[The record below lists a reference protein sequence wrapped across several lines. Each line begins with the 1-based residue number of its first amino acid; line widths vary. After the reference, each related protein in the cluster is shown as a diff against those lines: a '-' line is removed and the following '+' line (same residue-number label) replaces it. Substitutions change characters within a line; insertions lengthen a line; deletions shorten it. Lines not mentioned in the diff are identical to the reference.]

1 MNTLCI
7 SKSWLRQKSQE
18 LGIKDSAIEII
29 VHEYINQQGN
39 DNFPTDDYIKQQ
51 FVPKSQIVDDK
62 DYYDNL
68 MKIYDS
74 MGGETIYNTEE
85 EAIVAQNKALKVF
98 DEDSVT
104 LMPTND
110 GKYIVRIAEP
120 INKNYEKE
128 LQDILAKAP
137 RDSQGRLLAPNGKPS
152 NLTERQYA
160 QVRTKEF
167 KDWFGDWER
176 ANTFNIDTIDTSKV
190 DIEEHDKPWKND
202 PTKSNKTLRIYLKGQ
217 HEKGYFELVKDHEFG
232 MFSVH
237 FKTTK
242 AGAKYNSP
250 TATESTKEDRKI
262 LFTELIK
269 AIPEGGMVSTWG
281 SLSEDGVRGI
291 DNVGRGMTKVGE
303 REVTLKSDGS
313 TIKIPI
319 YQKGKGVS
327 KVIDKNGEPLV
338 VYHNDRILYTNFSNK
353 LNKDNTDRIYFSPF
367 RNKWKNFSGNEEH
380 IVFLNIKNPY
390 YGNIEENNLKSFDNN
405 DGLILEL
412 DNIIEEY
419 IIPNPNQVKSATN
432 NTGAFST
439 KDDNIN
445 NNQIDFFEDNTDVR
459 KKPQIKEDIEK
470 GKDYTI
476 DKLIE
481 LFNKY
486 SIDKEQQELAKKV
499 FAVAKKLNFKVQFL
513 VDNLGWNIAGQQ
525 DYNVL
530 KIARI
535 TTLEQNK
542 NKLAD
547 VLLHETIHGVTTY
560 AINAYKNGELK
571 DKKLI
576 EAVEELQNV
585 YDSILDNKSI
595 KDEYGLTNVKE
606 LVAELANPSF
616 RDKLKKISIWEK
628 LKNAIKKIFFFFSES
643 NVSAHTVLSDALDK
657 FLDNYDVNLWNSYN
671 ITPDT
676 KIDDFNFDII
686 NNQQKQ
692 SQTKFSTSESSSYPE
707 RTKENADWSDITLD
721 FTESDKGSG
730 GRNELTKKVAG
741 KKYIHFKL
749 HSEGDNSYDADEI
762 LDAIKQAGLPT
773 KNIKLNIA
781 GSEIG
786 KLKEN
791 QEVYNEEIERILND
805 LLTLGVTIS
814 EIRTG
819 GQTGIDEAG
828 IIAAQRLG
836 IPNEV
841 HTTSDYKFRD
851 KSGEDISDD
860 EQAFKARFQQ
870 QPQTQLHTIKESV
883 GYKRMNVVLQDLINK
898 IDESG
903 IKSAKAARNLYDWT
917 IQANNAILDAI
928 NKGERED
935 ELIDLDN
942 FLDTLNRIASYT
954 PKELG
959 EKAIKAIKELSKD
972 FGIQQQTQSQTQQPQ
987 GEKVSDKNTY
997 KGKKKDEKPTIEFAN
1012 DTQKETYDNFVEKQ
1026 RELGTIIDFN
1036 PTNHT
1041 YLLEGIMADFSV
1053 TEYKTF
1059 ALTGKRPKKETSFWF
1074 EVSGRLGTSHDEMLR
1089 DFFGK
1094 GLQDSYTNVSPKQV
1108 EEFRIQAQK
1117 FKEELQNEFGR
1128 DAIFIT
1134 DEDLLRVAGTINNDG
1149 KNFLVAGTMDMIVID
1164 NKGVLHIV
1172 DFKTKR
1178 ANLSEDFEEKT
1189 VKGYN
1194 RQVNLYKHLL
1204 ANTLGTDT
1212 KIGTTRIAQFNV
1224 KYTADNNNR
1233 YTYEKNQIKYKGKPI
1248 QYYSSMKDSK
1258 KDPIYEVGKFYDT
1271 IEFEEDLS
1279 EELFDKILPAKTKI
1293 QLRQEANKYHEKY
1306 GNTYDDS
1313 FDDWAENDDSSEKN
1327 TRKNKN
1333 TRKANL
1339 GQQIN
1344 EKQSEIEKLTK
1355 QLEELNKKF
1364 DKLLGERKKDD
1375 KKNDKNDSKDK
1386 KKKTDFEVSHPL
1398 IKSQTFTRDSAKK
1411 DVKTLY
1417 IFTDNTNRD
1426 SGSEVIPDDSWY
1438 AQKYGKGLHYPT
1450 RTTAVVRGLDNA
1462 RPVSTQRYYKKGEDY
1477 KKNRWFDKDIE
1488 EFKKVV
1494 DAEFEDIFEAWRSGN
1509 YDRIVIPDGDG
1520 FFNAG
1525 ISDISKDRVPEIEA
1539 YLESK
1544 IQELYKVLD
1553 ESIEEKKEAKRKEIQ
1568 EKLKYK
1574 RIELQQVQQKL
1585 NEFVDDFYHLELQE
1599 EKGDY
1604 TAQYI
1609 LSMDKFL
1616 TGQLTD
1622 DVQAQN
1628 TIINDNLKKR
1638 KLQELTLCMPLSS
1651 LLTLDT
1657 TYVNYNLLY
1666 TLDELLKNK
1675 SLFPIGPSKQIELSD
1690 DLKLIAEGMKKQ
1702 NKEFPYD
1709 IKTGILQIP
1718 QFTVGYTHAEI
1729 VKRSQRNKLLNN
1741 DLISQSQLRMLAK
1754 ATIYKVSEIITKIHN
1769 NLNGYTYYF
1778 GRTEGDPNVDK
1789 DFTQM
1794 SRIEIIQTI
1803 GLDRL
1808 FDQVKN
1814 GREAVFNTNYLS
1826 GDAPLDLYDKIDLIT
1841 KNWDAFIDLG
1851 YDTLI
1856 NLEEIALDNNN
1867 STTSLKSDIDDLFED
1882 NDESV
1887 IQELFGSS
1895 IEHWQV
1901 GFRQVSAI
1909 NSMSKQLK
1917 IVLDSFYQVDENG
1930 DIITDDLGIG
1940 IGKHLNAQEAAAK
1953 ILYYTQGA
1961 RSIEDM
1967 IKLLKDQLDTEPW
1980 LYQLMPYIEDQYD
1993 REGNLISKAD
2003 ETFRSQFYSN
2013 FKKYFQKYAITF
2025 KKGNKIQTKIIN
2037 ESSYTDSLMDISKA
2051 LENSATLGK
2060 FNLKTKEN
2068 KLNEEALEEL
2078 KKLSNTIDNF
2088 ASTASNVRG
2097 AIDDNTNFN
2106 LDKFHDT
2113 LHQIYNLLNID
2124 TPNNETFYKI
2134 FSIKNNINTL
2144 NKKLKYL
2151 ISNGIE
2157 QNKDKINDGSKA
2169 ITSIKDYKDIADIVG
2184 KYMGLEMESVT
2195 YEAGKMY
2202 YSYVLP
2208 SYLGRLISKLKGENL
2223 SAEEYADVLEKEYL
2237 QYPQFRRDKRIRC
2250 YWLERLKA
2258 SKEVRNMFQHI
2269 VSLHYLGVEY
2279 TNKTPVEYI
2288 ASMMRAYFYDD
2299 NKNWAY
2305 YRVPTLSNK
2314 PSEEYI
2320 RFIRIHNGYE
2330 STIIEKLYDTFSY
2343 ELDRIQ
2349 AVRERRNKLFE
2360 DRKIKNFDSFIK
2372 KDKDGNIKIKKGN
2385 GEKFVFLDWVQPYLD
2400 GSFKNTKEYRL
2411 TKKQAENNEA
2421 ENNEDAKKL
2430 LEKMQQFSD
2439 LLNKKLDDK
2448 MSNENA
2454 DNAKLLELFKAI
2466 AKVSIEQKY
2475 QEARQYWEKEGFL
2488 TRKPVEKNGKKTE
2501 TIEIFGFGKGSNQE
2515 LTQEDLREFFFN
2527 DMFAAINILQL
2538 TVGDTAYYKD
2548 TEDLQKR
2555 LAQIHAP
2562 GMQANVMATYVQD
2575 GQTYRYS
2582 DGFERTMYISDDIIK
2597 SELIPN
2603 LNTAMNN
2610 ILSEYDKN
2618 SKQYTILKNQF
2629 KFILKTAKEINVA
2642 DAQGFSCL
2650 TSHRKKLALFGQWT
2664 DRMEEAYLQLTD
2676 PEYAGED
2683 ASLNDI
2689 LDVLLQPIKPFVYTQ
2704 IPKNGHNENLPKLKV
2719 GVQNKNSEYVIALV
2733 GAILKK
2739 GNQPN
2744 KLRAIYQFMEDS
2756 QKDGKGIDTIQFES
2770 TVKAGLTGVINLN
2783 GNMTEEEVYNV
2794 LQNHL
2799 YDKEGNYD
2807 IDYVHEI
2814 PFEDYII
2821 QQNVPSHFRDHE
2833 QAHGSQNRI
2842 LAVADLQ
2849 DTDENGN
2856 NNYITIDG
2864 KTVTVKEAKEN
2875 YFNAIADNI
2884 RLSVN
2889 QVIKRFNLNSVDKRQ
2904 RNIAL
2909 SRILKDAILKDS
2921 RFGADLYWA
2930 CDTNEYGEFNIPLS
2944 DPIHSTRIQQ
2954 LLNSIIKN
2962 AINKQEIAG
2971 GPVVQATSWGLSD
2984 DLHIRFK
2991 AYNNQI
2997 LLTEEEFET
3006 ENYPTDYDTGNYFP
3020 KGNYTSYEDYI
3031 KDNQDCVAYFECYV
3045 PIQDQNIALDF
3056 TRKDAEGNEYIDVE
3070 AMKEANPKLLE
3081 MISYR
3086 IPTESKYSMV
3096 PIKVKG
3102 FINNMSGELIM
3113 MPKEI
3118 TWLSGSDFD
3127 VDKQYI
3133 MRYQLERVEHKDGTV
3148 TYKMPKSGKAYNDN
3162 LIISTQLAI
3171 LESEH
3176 TTRQLFT
3183 PGNFEEP
3190 KRLGYT
3196 IEYVQ
3201 SKIREAKELGEDY
3214 NIQEL
3219 YNKAATMDNDKLKD
3233 VVKTRSNL
3241 IYNNVQSQFH
3251 KQNMVAGQLIGIFA
3265 QANVSHAFLGLV
3277 DNTALLL
3284 GNSGIEFTIDNTYV
3298 GGEYQIDNIYSN
3310 DGITYQSSILASLL
3324 AASVDAVKDPILNLA
3339 NINLDTANIV
3349 TSMVRM
3355 GFSLE
3360 QIVLLLNQPI
3370 VQQLVRDLGIE
3381 NANNKNEGKTYH
3393 KDLSRIIDETIASL
3407 ELSKEELKDLQEI
3420 KITSEALINNL
3431 DGSDD
3436 ITSYMAVRIISN
3448 ILNISSSFSNIQ
3460 HMTRY
3465 NSISSAVG
3473 PTATDTMLNRI
3484 KDEIFKNDELLNLN
3498 IIEAC
3503 GVPIIK
3509 ESGEE
3514 VYNPILYWFREG
3526 ANTLERAILGENL
3539 IQADEDFFTSL
3550 KRVGNACGF
3559 KKGLPDD
3566 VARKFADFYM
3576 SYYVN
3581 TNPTG
3586 TVFDLSKERREFMI
3600 KDFPLYFQEIKSKYA
3615 ENPFI
3620 QAIILKTASTEE
3632 YPFLQLKTRGLGS
3645 EDIEDLKQG
3654 WATLFLNG
3662 GEDADLAIALVEYN
3676 FFRGGFGFSPK
3687 TFTNLIPN
3695 VIKYNLPNYLN
3706 TLNTK
3711 RSSMNS
3717 ENPESKPWTQYRM
3730 LVQFLLHNPEIIR
3743 DKYYNMNLYNPQVQE
3758 NGNIII
3764 DVIPDFSKSKSKYP
3778 PKIIGEFLPT
3788 GWIIRTPIIIID
3800 GKAYYVNKQSAEGV
3814 TDNVQITITPTD
3826 FLGGNGQGIEIDV
3839 NKMLIKSI
3847 YNQPKVKNNNT
3858 AENNRVLNEEEIK
3871 ILMANL
3877 FENEEF
3883 SPMVNAPS
3891 KGRNVAAPVIDQI
3904 NKALSDKDI
3913 KYNIHQSN
3921 KNRNTVR
3928 QVMDIIKDALKNKED
3943 IKEVLNSTNKT
3954 LDDLNLCS

>member
-1 MNTLCI
+1 MDTFCI

-98 DEDSVT
+98 NADSVT

-110 GKYIVRIAEP
+110 GKYIVRIAQP

-137 RDSQGRLLAPNGKPS
+137 RDSQGRLLAPNGKSS

-167 KDWFGDWER
+167 KDWFGDWE
-176 ANTFNIDTIDTSKV
+176 
-190 DIEEHDKPWKND
+190 ND
-202 PTKSNKTLRIYLKGQ
+202 PTN
-217 HEKGYFELVKDHEFG
+217 
-232 MFSVH
+232 
-237 FKTTK
+237 
-242 AGAKYNSP
+242 A
-250 TATESTKEDRKI
+250 
-262 LFTELIK
+262 
-269 AIPEGGMVSTWG
+269 
-281 SLSEDGVRGI
+281 
-291 DNVGRGMTKVGE
+291 
-303 REVTLKSDGS
+303 
-313 TIKIPI
+313 
-319 YQKGKGVS
+319 S
-327 KVIDKNGEPLV
+327 KVVDENGEPFV
-338 VYHNDRILYTNFSNK
+338 AYTGAKGDFTVFDSK
-353 LNKDNTDRIYFSPF
+353 YSKTASKGFFFTADKEVAKSYGDV
-367 RNKWKNFSGNEEH
+367 KE
-380 IVFLNIKNPY
+380 VFLNIKNLK
-390 YGNIEENNLKSFDNN
+390 EESTAIPSFDLEN
-405 DGLILEL
+405 DKYDGVSYFLNEA
-412 DNIIEEY
+412 EAFVVW
-419 IIPNPNQVKSATN
+419 NPNQIKSATD

-459 KKPQIKEDIEK
+459 KKPQIKDNIEK

-486 SIDKEQQELAKKV
+486 SVDREQQELAKKV

-525 DYNVL
+525 DYDVL

-585 YDSILDNKSI
+585 YDSILNNESVKG
-595 KDEYGLTNVKE
+595 EYGLTNVKE

-676 KIDDFNFDII
+676 KINDFNFDII
-686 NNQQKQ
+686 DNRQKQ
-692 SQTKFSTSESSSYPE
+692 YQTKFSTSESSSYPE
-707 RTKENADWSDITLD
+707 RTKENAEWSDITLD

-730 GRNELTKKVAG
+730 GNRELTKKVAG

-749 HSEGDNSYDADEI
+749 TSEGDNSYDADEI
-762 LDAIKQAGLPT
+762 LEAIKQAGLPT

-786 KLKEN
+786 KLKES
-791 QEVYNEEIERILND
+791 QEIYNEEIERILKD
-805 LLTLGVTIS
+805 LLNLGVTIS

-860 EQAFKARFQQ
+860 EQTFKARFQQ
-870 QPQTQLHTIKESV
+870 QPQTQTQPQKEINPLKISDKTQAFGVTIDNNLIKNYKEW
-883 GYKRMNVVLQDLINK
+883 LQNNPNGIVAYRVNRQAFNTPQMVEKGIIGNPFDWQKYGTEVCLKMFYDWLVNGNNYNEPLATKEFRQAIINK
-898 IDESG
+898 LLNTQTPNI
-903 IKSAKAARNLYDWT
+903 LY
-917 IQANNAILDAI
+917 
-928 NKGERED
+928 
-935 ELIDLDN
+935 
-942 FLDTLNRIASYT
+942 Y
-954 PKELG
+954 KELNMPSHATILG
-959 EKAIKAIKELSKD
+959 YLITNKQLISPT
-972 FGIQQQTQSQTQQPQ
+972 QQSQTQRQKQ

-997 KGKKKDEKPTIEFAN
+997 KGKKKDEEPTIEFAN
-1012 DTQKETYDNFVEKQ
+1012 DTQKETYNNFVENQ
-1026 RELGTIIDFN
+1026 RELGTIIKFN
-1036 PTNHT
+1036 RKNHT
-1041 YLLEGIMADFSV
+1041 YRIDGVMADFSV

-1059 ALTGKRPKKETSFWF
+1059 VLTGKRPKDDTTNFWF
-1074 EVSGRLGTSHDEMLR
+1074 NVSGRLGTSHDEMLR

-1128 DAIFIT
+1128 DAVFIT

-1178 ANLSEDFEEKT
+1178 ANLSKDIDEKT
-1189 VKGYN
+1189 IKSYN

-1204 ANTLGTDT
+1204 SNTLGTNT

-1224 KYTADNNNR
+1224 KYTADNNSK
-1233 YTYEKNQIKYKGKPI
+1233 YTYDGNQIKYKGKPI

-1313 FDDWAENDDSSEKN
+1313 FGDWAEDDDDNSAKN
-1327 TRKNKN
+1327 TRRDKN

-1339 GQQIN
+1339 GKQID

-1364 DKLLGERKKDD
+1364 DKLLGERKKDN
-1375 KKNDKNDSKDK
+1375 KKNDKNDSKDEK
-1386 KKKTDFEVSHPL
+1386 KKADFEVSHPL

-1488 EFKKVV
+1488 EFKKII

-1509 YDRIVIPDGDG
+1509 YDKIVIPDGDG

-1525 ISDISKDRVPEIEA
+1525 ISAISKDRVPEIEA

-1574 RIELQQVQQKL
+1574 RIELQQIQQKL

-1616 TGQLTD
+1616 TGKIDEEGQ
-1622 DVQAQN
+1622 VSE
-1628 TIINDNLKKR
+1628 TIITNEKKQKKLK
-1638 KLQELTLCMPLSS
+1638 ELTLCMPLSS

-1657 TYVNYNLLY
+1657 TYVNYNLLF
-1666 TLDELLKNK
+1666 TLDELLRNN
-1675 SLFPIGPSKQIELSD
+1675 SLFPIGPSQQIQLND

-1702 NKEFPYD
+1702 NKKFPYD
-1709 IKTGILQIP
+1709 NKTGILQVP
-1718 QFTVGYTHAEI
+1718 NFTVGYTQAEI
-1729 VKRSQRNKLLNN
+1729 IKRNQRNKLLNN
-1741 DLISQSQLRMLAK
+1741 DLISQSQLRVLAK
-1754 ATIYKVSEIITKIHN
+1754 ATVYKVSEIITKIHD

-1778 GRTEGDPNVDK
+1778 GRTEGDPNIDK

-1826 GDAPLDLYDKIDLIT
+1826 EDAPLDLYYKIDLIT

-1856 NLEEIALDNNN
+1856 NLEEIALDNSN
-1867 STTSLKSDIDDLFED
+1867 STASLKSDIDDLFED

-1940 IGKHLNAQEAAAK
+1940 IGKHLNVQEAAAK

-2157 QNKDKINDGSKA
+2157 QNKDKINDGGKT

-2208 SYLGRLISKLKGENL
+2208 SYLGRLVSKLKGENL
-2223 SAEEYADVLEKEYL
+2223 STEEYANVLEKEYL
-2237 QYPQFRRDKRIRC
+2237 QYPQFKKDKRIRC

-2258 SKEVRNMFQHI
+2258 SKEVRNMLQHI

-2349 AVRERRNKLFE
+2349 AVRERRDRLKFSE
-2360 DRKIKNFDSFIK
+2360 DKKIKNFDSFVK

-2400 GSFKNTKEYRL
+2400 GSFKNTKEYKL
-2411 TKKQAENNEA
+2411 IKKQAEKSEDA
-2421 ENNEDAKKL
+2421 KESEDAKKL
-2430 LEKMQQFSD
+2430 LEKMQEFSD
-2439 LLNKKLDDK
+2439 LLNKKLNDK

-2454 DNAKLLELFKAI
+2454 DNAKLLELFKVI

-2475 QEARQYWEKEGFL
+2475 QEARQYWEREGFL
-2488 TRKPVEKNGKKTE
+2488 TRKSTEKNGKKTE

-2603 LNTAMNN
+2603 LKVAIDN

-2618 SKQYTILKNQF
+2618 SQQYSILKKQF
-2629 KFILKTAKEINVA
+2629 KFILDTAKEINVA

-2704 IPKNGHNENLPKLKV
+2704 IPKNGYNTNLPKLKV

-2783 GNMTEEEVYNV
+2783 GNMTEEQIYNI

-2799 YDKEGNYD
+2799 YDREGNYD

-2842 LAVADLQ
+2842 LTVADLQ

-2864 KTVTVKEAKEN
+2864 KNITVKEAKEN

-2884 RLSVN
+2884 RLSVDK
-2889 QVIKRFNLNSVDKRQ
+2889 VVKRFNLDSVDKRQ

-2909 SRILKDAILKDS
+2909 SRVLKDAILKDS

-2984 DLHIRFK
+2984 ELHIRFK

-3006 ENYPTDYDTGNYFP
+3006 ENYPTDYDTGNYLP
-3020 KGNYTSYEDYI
+3020 KGDYTSYEDYV

-3056 TRKDAEGNEYIDVE
+3056 TRKDDEGNEYIDVE
-3070 AMKEANPKLLE
+3070 AMRKANPKLLE

-3118 TWLSGSDFD
+3118 TWLSGSDYD

-3148 TYKMPKSGKAYNDN
+3148 TYEMPKSGKAYNDN
-3162 LIISTQLAI
+3162 LIISTQLAV

-3219 YNKAATMDNDKLKD
+3219 YSEAATMNNNKLKD
-3233 VVKTRSNL
+3233 AVKTRSNL

-3284 GNSGIEFTIDNTYV
+3284 GKSGIEFTIDNTYV

-3310 DGITYQSSILASLL
+3310 DGVTYQSSILASLL

-3393 KDLSRIIDETIASL
+3393 KDLSRIIDEAIASL

-3436 ITSYMAVRIISN
+3436 ITSYMAIRIISD

-3484 KDEIFKNDELLNLN
+3484 KDEIFIQDDLLNLN

-3503 GVPIIK
+3503 GVPVRK
-3509 ESGEE
+3509 ESEE
-3514 VYNPILYWFREG
+3514 EAYNPILYWFREG

-3539 IQADEDFFTSL
+3539 IQADNDFFTSL

-3566 VARKFADFYM
+3566 VARKFTDFYM

-3600 KDFPLYFQEIKSKYA
+3600 KEFPIYFQEIKSKYKD
-3615 ENPFI
+3615 NPFI

-3632 YPFLQLKTRGLGS
+3632 YPFLQLKTRGVSS

-3676 FFRGGFGFSPK
+3676 FFRGGFGFNPK

-3711 RSSMNS
+3711 RSLMNS
-3717 ENPESKPWTQYRM
+3717 ANSESKPWTQYRM
-3730 LVQFLLHNPEIIR
+3730 LVQFLLHNPEIIK
-3743 DKYYNMNLYNPQVQE
+3743 DKYYNINLYNPQIQE

-3778 PKIIGEFLPT
+3778 PKTIGEFLPW
-3788 GWIIRTPIIIID
+3788 GWTIRTPIIIID
-3800 GKAYYVNKQSAEGV
+3800 GKAYHVNKQSAEGV

-3839 NKMLIKSI
+3839 DKMLIKSI

-3858 AENNRVLNEEEIK
+3858 TENNRVLNEEEIK

-3904 NKALSDKDI
+3904 NKTLSDKDI
-3913 KYNIHQSN
+3913 KYNIHQNN

>member
-1 MNTLCI
+1 MSLNCSFNIKVENITDIIGKDTFKNLTQEECESVI
-7 SKSWLRQKSQE
+7 TQLMSSYNLTQEALLDNKYKSDIIAA
-18 LGIKDSAIEII
+18 IKR
-29 VHEYINQQGN
+29 GR
-39 DNFPTDDYIKQQ
+39 
-51 FVPKSQIVDDK
+51 
-62 DYYDNL
+62 
-68 MKIYDS
+68 
-74 MGGETIYNTEE
+74 E
-85 EAIVAQNKALKVF
+85 EANKAALANI
-98 DEDSVT
+98 ET
-104 LMPTND
+104 EM
-110 GKYIVRIAEP
+110 
-120 INKNYEKE
+120 
-128 LQDILAKAP
+128 QQILENAP
-137 RDSQGRLLAPNGKPS
+137 RDSEGNLLAPNGKKS

-160 QVRTKEF
+160 QVRTKAF
-167 KDWFGDWER
+167 KDWFGDWE
-176 ANTFNIDTIDTSKV
+176 
-190 DIEEHDKPWKND
+190 ND
-202 PTKSNKTLRIYLKGQ
+202 PTN
-217 HEKGYFELVKDHEFG
+217 
-232 MFSVH
+232 
-237 FKTTK
+237 
-242 AGAKYNSP
+242 A
-250 TATESTKEDRKI
+250 
-262 LFTELIK
+262 
-269 AIPEGGMVSTWG
+269 
-281 SLSEDGVRGI
+281 
-291 DNVGRGMTKVGE
+291 
-303 REVTLKSDGS
+303 
-313 TIKIPI
+313 
-319 YQKGKGVS
+319 S
-327 KVIDKNGEPLV
+327 KVVDENGEPLV
-338 VYHNDRILYTNFSNK
+338 VYRAGEI
-353 LNKDNTDRIYFSPF
+353 NKDGTLRTSYEAYYFAPSKSYAEQYEKQYAEQENIF
-367 RNKWKNFSGNEEH
+367 IHSFFLKANSINN
-380 IVFLNIKNPY
+380 IVNGARPIIRSDGKKVSKRGLFGMPWSKEDVNI
-390 YGNIEENNLKSFDNN
+390 
-405 DGLILEL
+405 ILEGKEAAYS
-412 DNIIEEY
+412 DGEY
-419 IIPNPNQVKSATN
+419 LIPNSNQIKSAID
-432 NTGAFST
+432 NTGAFSST
-439 KDDNIN
+439 NDRIDRFGEGKKSDIINKQLDRITDSTNYYTQDDIN
-445 NNQIDFFEDNTDVR
+445 YLHSRNLSINQIFTGNN
-459 KKPQIKEDIEK
+459 IKEVLESFKSSIRKAIDKYIQENHYDLGVATQRRQK
-470 GKDYTI
+470 LEGNLSDKDSYYNFIQQLQNIII
-476 DKLIE
+476 DKLQKSGKTIE
-481 LFNKY
+481 IKPDNNFTAAMGARVNGNTISLVYNPRLLLMDNERLDY
-486 SIDKEQQELAKKV
+486 VLAHELVHTVTSDAINNTINNTATKEEKD
-499 FAVAKKLNFKVQFL
+499 FSN
-513 VDNLGWNIAGQQ
+513 NIWNIIV
-525 DYNVL
+525 DLYN
-530 KIARI
+530 
-535 TTLEQNK
+535 NK
-542 NKLAD
+542 NFYWDFGFDLNSTQGRAYHIKEFIANVMTNPELQRHLAQIK
-547 VLLHETIHGVTTY
+547 T
-560 AINAYKNGELK
+560 
-571 DKKLI
+571 DKKQSLWNRFI
-576 EAVEELQNV
+576 
-585 YDSILDNKSI
+585 
-595 KDEYGLTNVKE
+595 
-606 LVAELANPSF
+606 
-616 RDKLKKISIWEK
+616 
-628 LKNAIKKIFFFFSES
+628 NAIKSLLNKYLGINISDSYLEKLVNTISLHIEKSSLSQQNYGYDAMTEGDKI
-643 NVSAHTVLSDALDK
+643 
-657 FLDNYDVNLWNSYN
+657 N
-671 ITPDT
+671 IYAGT
-676 KIDDFNFDII
+676 N
-686 NNQQKQ
+686 
-692 SQTKFSTSESSSYPE
+692 
-707 RTKENADWSDITLD
+707 ENADLSNLANRPFDLEIFEGEGKVPFNSVEHAFQYIKFRLLERYLGFD
-721 FTESDKGSG
+721 ESDSKFLLSDEKLTGEDYKDNTKTYVTPRTKAKALKQKLGGYSAIGDYDEENKLIKEHIKKILNASNGSQAKFLG
-730 GRNELTKKVAG
+730 G
-741 KKYIHFKL
+741 KKGGYIISG
-749 HSEGDNSYDADEI
+749 HSGDTFMY
-762 LDAIKQAGLPT
+762 
-773 KNIKLNIA
+773 
-781 GSEIG
+781 
-786 KLKEN
+786 
-791 QEVYNEEIERILND
+791 
-805 LLTLGVTIS
+805 TIW
-814 EIRTG
+814 
-819 GQTGIDEAG
+819 
-828 IIAAQRLG
+828 
-836 IPNEV
+836 
-841 HTTSDYKFRD
+841 DY
-851 KSGEDISDD
+851 G
-860 EQAFKARFQQ
+860 
-870 QPQTQLHTIKESV
+870 ESV
-883 GYKRMNVVLQDLINK
+883 SEDVM
-898 IDESG
+898 
-903 IKSAKAARNLYDWT
+903 KA
-917 IQANNAILDAI
+917 
-928 NKGERED
+928 
-935 ELIDLDN
+935 
-942 FLDTLNRIASYT
+942 
-954 PKELG
+954 
-959 EKAIKAIKELSKD
+959 AIKASFQQNPQALQRLLATGNATLTHTQDKEKWGTEFPRILMEVREELR
-972 FGIQQQTQSQTQQPQ
+972 QSQPESQQQ

-1012 DTQKETYDNFVEKQ
+1012 DTQKETYNNFVENQ
-1026 RELGTIIDFN
+1026 RELGTIIKFN
-1036 PTNHT
+1036 RKNHT
-1041 YLLEGIMADFSV
+1041 YRIDGVMADFSV

-1059 ALTGKRPKKETSFWF
+1059 VLTGKRPKDDTTNFWF
-1074 EVSGRLGTSHDEMLR
+1074 NVSGRLGTSHDEMLR

-1128 DAIFIT
+1128 DAVFIT
-1134 DEDLLRVAGTINNDG
+1134 DEDLLRAAGTINNDG

-1178 ANLSEDFEEKT
+1178 ANLSKDIDEKT
-1189 VKGYN
+1189 IKSYN

-1204 ANTLGTDT
+1204 SNTLGTNT

-1224 KYTADNNNR
+1224 KYTADNNSK
-1233 YTYEKNQIKYKGKPI
+1233 YTYDGNQIKYKGKPI

-1313 FDDWAENDDSSEKN
+1313 FGDWAEDDDDNSAKN
-1327 TRKNKN
+1327 TRRDKN

-1339 GQQIN
+1339 GKQID

-1375 KKNDKNDSKDK
+1375 KKNDKNDSKDEK
-1386 KKKTDFEVSHPL
+1386 KKADFEVSHPL

-1488 EFKKVV
+1488 EFKKII

-1509 YDRIVIPDGDG
+1509 YDKIVIPDGDG

-1525 ISDISKDRVPEIEA
+1525 ISAISKDRVPEIEA

-1574 RIELQQVQQKL
+1574 RIELQQIQQKL

-1616 TGQLTD
+1616 TGKIDEEGQ
-1622 DVQAQN
+1622 VSE
-1628 TIINDNLKKR
+1628 TIITNEKKQKKLK
-1638 KLQELTLCMPLSS
+1638 ELTLCMPLSS

-1657 TYVNYNLLY
+1657 TYVNYNLLF
-1666 TLDELLKNK
+1666 TLDELLRNN
-1675 SLFPIGPSKQIELSD
+1675 SLFPIGPSQQIQLND

-1702 NKEFPYD
+1702 NKKFPYD
-1709 IKTGILQIP
+1709 NKTGILQVP
-1718 QFTVGYTHAEI
+1718 NFTVGYTQAEI
-1729 VKRSQRNKLLNN
+1729 IKRNQRNKLLNN
-1741 DLISQSQLRMLAK
+1741 DLISQSQLRVLAK
-1754 ATIYKVSEIITKIHN
+1754 ATVYKVSEIITKIHD

-1778 GRTEGDPNVDK
+1778 GRTEGDPNIDK

-1826 GDAPLDLYDKIDLIT
+1826 EDAPLDLYYKIDLIT

-1856 NLEEIALDNNN
+1856 NLEEIALDNSN
-1867 STTSLKSDIDDLFED
+1867 STASLKSDIDDLFED

-1940 IGKHLNAQEAAAK
+1940 IGKHLNVQEAAAK

-1967 IKLLKDQLDTEPW
+1967 IKLLKEQLDTEPW

-1993 REGNLISKAD
+1993 REGNLISMAD

-2068 KLNEEALEEL
+2068 KLNEETLVKLKEL
-2078 KKLSNTIDNF
+2078 SKTIDNF

-2157 QNKDKINDGSKA
+2157 QNKDKINDGSKT

-2208 SYLGRLISKLKGENL
+2208 SYLGRLVSKLKGENL
-2223 SAEEYADVLEKEYL
+2223 STEEYADVLEKEYL
-2237 QYPQFRRDKRIRC
+2237 QYPQFKKDKRIRC

-2258 SKEVRNMFQHI
+2258 SKEVRNMLQHI

-2349 AVRERRNKLFE
+2349 AVRERRDRLKFSE
-2360 DRKIKNFDSFIK
+2360 DKKIKNFDSFVK

-2400 GSFKNTKEYRL
+2400 GSFKNTKEYKL
-2411 TKKQAENNEA
+2411 IKKQAEKSEDA
-2421 ENNEDAKKL
+2421 KESEDAKKL
-2430 LEKMQQFSD
+2430 LEKMQEFSD
-2439 LLNKKLDDK
+2439 LLNKKLNDK

-2454 DNAKLLELFKAI
+2454 DNAKLLELFKVI

-2475 QEARQYWEKEGFL
+2475 QEARQYWEREGFL
-2488 TRKPVEKNGKKTE
+2488 TRKSTEKNGKKTE

-2603 LNTAMNN
+2603 LKVAIDN

-2618 SKQYTILKNQF
+2618 SQQYSILKKQF
-2629 KFILKTAKEINVA
+2629 KFILDTAKEINVA

-2704 IPKNGHNENLPKLKV
+2704 IPKNGYNTNLPKLKV

-2783 GNMTEEEVYNV
+2783 GNMTEEQIYNI

-2799 YDKEGNYD
+2799 YDREGNYD

-2842 LAVADLQ
+2842 LTVADLQ

-2864 KTVTVKEAKEN
+2864 KNITVKEAKEN

-2884 RLSVN
+2884 RLSVDK
-2889 QVIKRFNLNSVDKRQ
+2889 VVKRFNLDSVDKRQ

-2909 SRILKDAILKDS
+2909 SRVLKDAILKDS

-2984 DLHIRFK
+2984 ELHIRFK

-3006 ENYPTDYDTGNYFP
+3006 ENYPTDYDTGNYLP
-3020 KGNYTSYEDYI
+3020 KGDYTSYEDYV

-3045 PIQDQNIALDF
+3045 PIQDKNIALDF
-3056 TRKDAEGNEYIDVE
+3056 TRKDDEGNEYIDVE
-3070 AMKEANPKLLE
+3070 AMRKANPKLLE

-3118 TWLSGSDFD
+3118 TWLSGSDYD

-3148 TYKMPKSGKAYNDN
+3148 TYEMPKSGKAYNDN
-3162 LIISTQLAI
+3162 LIISTQLAV
-3171 LESEH
+3171 LKSEH

-3219 YNKAATMDNDKLKD
+3219 YSEAATMNNNKLKD
-3233 VVKTRSNL
+3233 AVKTRSNL

-3284 GNSGIEFTIDNTYV
+3284 GKSGIEFTIDNTYV

-3310 DGITYQSSILASLL
+3310 DGVTYQSSILASLL

-3393 KDLSRIIDETIASL
+3393 KDLSRIIDEAIASL

-3436 ITSYMAVRIISN
+3436 ITSYMAIRIISD

-3484 KDEIFKNDELLNLN
+3484 KDEIFIQDDLLNLN

-3503 GVPIIK
+3503 GVPVRK

-3514 VYNPILYWFREG
+3514 AYNPILYWFREG

-3539 IQADEDFFTSL
+3539 IQADNDFFTSL

-3566 VARKFADFYM
+3566 VARKFTDFYM

-3600 KDFPLYFQEIKSKYA
+3600 KEFPIYFQEIKSKYKD
-3615 ENPFI
+3615 NPFI

-3632 YPFLQLKTRGLGS
+3632 YPFLQLKTRGVNS

-3676 FFRGGFGFSPK
+3676 FFRGGFGFNPK

-3711 RSSMNS
+3711 RSLMNS
-3717 ENPESKPWTQYRM
+3717 ANSESKPWTQYRM
-3730 LVQFLLHNPEIIR
+3730 LVQFLLHNPEIIK
-3743 DKYYNMNLYNPQVQE
+3743 DKYYNINLYNPQIQE

-3778 PKIIGEFLPT
+3778 PKTIGEFLPW
-3788 GWIIRTPIIIID
+3788 GWTIRTPIIIID
-3800 GKAYYVNKQSAEGV
+3800 GKAYHVNKQSAEGV

-3839 NKMLIKSI
+3839 DKMLIKSI

-3858 AENNRVLNEEEIK
+3858 AENNRILNEEEIK

-3913 KYNIHQSN
+3913 KYNIHQNN

>member
-1 MNTLCI
+1 MDTFCI

-68 MKIYDS
+68 MKIYNS
-74 MGGETIYNTEE
+74 MGGETVYNTEE
-85 EAIVAQNKALKVF
+85 EATVAQNKALKVF

-128 LQDILAKAP
+128 LQDILTKAP
-137 RDSQGRLLAPNGKPS
+137 RDSQGKLLAPNGKPS

-167 KDWFGDWER
+167 KDWFGDWE
-176 ANTFNIDTIDTSKV
+176 
-190 DIEEHDKPWKND
+190 ND
-202 PTKSNKTLRIYLKGQ
+202 PAN
-217 HEKGYFELVKDHEFG
+217 
-232 MFSVH
+232 
-237 FKTTK
+237 
-242 AGAKYNSP
+242 A
-250 TATESTKEDRKI
+250 
-262 LFTELIK
+262 
-269 AIPEGGMVSTWG
+269 
-281 SLSEDGVRGI
+281 
-291 DNVGRGMTKVGE
+291 
-303 REVTLKSDGS
+303 
-313 TIKIPI
+313 
-319 YQKGKGVS
+319 S
-327 KVIDKNGEPLV
+327 KVIDENGEPLV
-338 VYHNDRILYTNFSNK
+338 VYHNDRVLYTNFSNK

-412 DNIIEEY
+412 DNVIEEY
-419 IIPNPNQVKSATN
+419 IIPNPNQIKSATDN
-432 NTGAFST
+432 IGTFST
-439 KDDNIN
+439 TNDRIDRFGEGKKSDIINKQLDRITDGTNYYTQDDIN
-445 NNQIDFFEDNTDVR
+445 YLHSRNLSINQIFTGNN
-459 KKPQIKEDIEK
+459 IKEVLESFKSSIRKAIDKYIQENHYDLGVATQRRQK
-470 GKDYTI
+470 LEGNLSDKDSYYNFIQQLQNIII
-476 DKLIE
+476 DKLQKSGKTIE
-481 LFNKY
+481 VKPDNNFTAAMGVRVNGNTISLVYNPRLLLMDNERLDYILAHELVHAVTSNAINNTINNTATKEEKDFSNNIWNIIVDLYNNKNFHWDFGFDLN
-486 SIDKEQQELAKKV
+486 STQGRASHIKEFIANVMTNPELQRHLAQIKIDKKQSLWSR
-499 FAVAKKLNFKVQFL
+499 F
-513 VDNLGWNIAGQQ
+513 I
-525 DYNVL
+525 
-530 KIARI
+530 
-535 TTLEQNK
+535 
-542 NKLAD
+542 
-547 VLLHETIHGVTTY
+547 
-560 AINAYKNGELK
+560 
-571 DKKLI
+571 
-576 EAVEELQNV
+576 
-585 YDSILDNKSI
+585 
-595 KDEYGLTNVKE
+595 
-606 LVAELANPSF
+606 
-616 RDKLKKISIWEK
+616 
-628 LKNAIKKIFFFFSES
+628 NAIKSLLNKYLGINISDSYLEKLVNTISLHIEKSSLSQQNYGYDAMTEGDKI
-643 NVSAHTVLSDALDK
+643 
-657 FLDNYDVNLWNSYN
+657 N
-671 ITPDT
+671 IYAGT
-676 KIDDFNFDII
+676 N
-686 NNQQKQ
+686 
-692 SQTKFSTSESSSYPE
+692 
-707 RTKENADWSDITLD
+707 ENADLSNFAERPFTIPEDFRITVPSGRDISYGTIGIRNDGSNIKYRSVEAAFQGIKATYSETSYPADTDFEALRKQGKALRIEDFAKMSGSTARQNGRKITDLDAKSWDKDSSTIMKALIKLSFEQNPQALQRLLATGNATL
-721 FTESDKGSG
+721 THTQDKGKWG
-730 GRNELTKKVAG
+730 TEFPRLLMEVREELRQ
-741 KKYIHFKL
+741 
-749 HSEGDNSYDADEI
+749 SQS
-762 LDAIKQAGLPT
+762 
-773 KNIKLNIA
+773 
-781 GSEIG
+781 
-786 KLKEN
+786 
-791 QEVYNEEIERILND
+791 
-805 LLTLGVTIS
+805 
-814 EIRTG
+814 
-819 GQTGIDEAG
+819 
-828 IIAAQRLG
+828 
-836 IPNEV
+836 
-841 HTTSDYKFRD
+841 
-851 KSGEDISDD
+851 KS
-860 EQAFKARFQQ
+860 
-870 QPQTQLHTIKESV
+870 QTQLHTIKESV

-942 FLDTLNRIASYT
+942 FLDTLNRIASHT

-997 KGKKKDEKPTIEFAN
+997 KGKKKDEKPKIEFAN
-1012 DTQKETYDNFVEKQ
+1012 DTQKETYDNFVKKQ
-1026 RELGTIIDFN
+1026 RELSTIIKFN

-1041 YLLEGIMADFSV
+1041 YLLEGVMADFSV

-1059 ALTGKRPKKETSFWF
+1059 ALTGKRPKDDTTNFWF
-1074 EVSGRLGTSHDEMLR
+1074 NVSGRLGTSHDEMLR

-1128 DAIFIT
+1128 DAVFIT

-1178 ANLSEDFEEKT
+1178 ANISEDIDEKT
-1189 VKGYN
+1189 IKGYN

-1204 ANTLGTDT
+1204 SNTLGTNA

-1224 KYTADNNNR
+1224 KYTADNNSK
-1233 YTYEKNQIKYKGKPI
+1233 YTYDGNQIKYKGKPI

-1293 QLRQEANKYHEKY
+1293 QLRQEANEYHEKY

-1313 FDDWAENDDSSEKN
+1313 FDDWAEDDDNSVKN
-1327 TRKNKN
+1327 TRRDKN
-1333 TRKANL
+1333 TRKASL

-1344 EKQSEIEKLTK
+1344 EKQSEIERLNK

-1375 KKNDKNDSKDK
+1375 KKNDKNNKNDSKDK

-1462 RPVSTQRYYKKGEDY
+1462 RPVSTQRYYKKGENY
-1477 KKNRWFDKDIE
+1477 KKNRWFDKNIE
-1488 EFKKVV
+1488 EFKKVI

-1553 ESIEEKKEAKRKEIQ
+1553 ESIEEKKEAKRQEIQ

-1754 ATIYKVSEIITKIHN
+1754 ATIYKVSEIITKIHD

-1826 GDAPLDLYDKIDLIT
+1826 EDAPLDLYDKIDLIT
-1841 KNWDAFIDLG
+1841 ENWDAFIDLG

-1856 NLEEIALDNNN
+1856 NLEEIALDNSN
-1867 STTSLKSDIDDLFED
+1867 STASLKSDIDDLFED

-1961 RSIEDM
+1961 RNIEDM

-2157 QNKDKINDGSKA
+2157 QNKDKINDGSKT

-2279 TNKTPVEYI
+2279 TDKTPVEYI

-2349 AVRERRNKLFE
+2349 AVRERRDRLSE
-2360 DRKIKNFDSFIK
+2360 DRKIKNFDSFVK

-2400 GSFKNTKEYRL
+2400 GSFKNTKEYKL
-2411 TKKQAENNEA
+2411 IKKQAEKSEDA
-2421 ENNEDAKKL
+2421 KEREDAKKL
-2430 LEKMQQFSD
+2430 LEKMQEFSD

-2454 DNAKLLELFKAI
+2454 DNAKLLELFKVI

-2603 LNTAMNN
+2603 LKTAMNN

-2618 SKQYTILKNQF
+2618 SKQYTILKKQF
-2629 KFILKTAKEINVA
+2629 KFILDTAKEINVA

-2704 IPKNGHNENLPKLKV
+2704 IPKNGYNKNLPKLKV

-2733 GAILKK
+2733 GAILKR

-2821 QQNVPSHFRDHE
+2821 QQNVPNHFRDHE

-2849 DTDENGN
+2849 DIDEDGN

-2864 KTVTVKEAKEN
+2864 KNITVKEAKEN

-2889 QVIKRFNLNSVDKRQ
+2889 QVIKRFNLDSVDKRQ

-3006 ENYPTDYDTGNYFP
+3006 ENYPTDYDTGNYLP
-3020 KGNYTSYEDYI
+3020 KGDYTSYEDYV

-3056 TRKDAEGNEYIDVE
+3056 TRKDDEGNEYIDVE
-3070 AMKEANPKLLE
+3070 AMKKANPKLLE
-3081 MISYR
+3081 MIGYR

-3148 TYKMPKSGKAYNDN
+3148 TYEMPKSGKAYNDN

-3219 YNKAATMDNDKLKD
+3219 YNKAATMNNDELKD
-3233 VVKTRSNL
+3233 AVKTRSNL

-3277 DNTALLL
+3277 NNTALLL

-3420 KITSEALINNL
+3420 KITSEALIDNL

-3436 ITSYMAVRIISN
+3436 ITSYMAVRIISD

-3484 KDEIFKNDELLNLN
+3484 KDEIFMKDDLLNPN

-3503 GVPIIK
+3503 GVPIRK
-3509 ESGEE
+3509 EYGEE

-3600 KDFPLYFQEIKSKYA
+3600 KEFPLYFQEIKSKYS

-3676 FFRGGFGFSPK
+3676 FFRGGFGFNPK

-3717 ENPESKPWTQYRM
+3717 ENPESKPWVQYRM

-3758 NGNIII
+3758 DGNIII
-3764 DVIPDFSKSKSKYP
+3764 DVMPDFSKSKSKYP

-3814 TDNVQITITPTD
+3814 TDNVQVTITPTD
-3826 FLGGNGQGIEIDV
+3826 FLGGNGQGIEMDV
-3839 NKMLIKSI
+3839 SKMLIKSI
-3847 YNQPKVKNNNT
+3847 YNQPKVRNNNT
-3858 AENNRVLNEEEIK
+3858 AENNKVLNEEEIK

-3883 SPMVNAPS
+3883 SPMINAPS
-3891 KGRNVAAPVIDQI
+3891 KGKNIAVPIIEQI
-3904 NKALSDKDI
+3904 NKALSDKSI
-3913 KYNIHQSN
+3913 NYSLHQSN
-3921 KNRNTVR
+3921 KNRNTIIH
-3928 QVMDIIKDALKNKED
+3928 VMDIIKDALKNKED
-3943 IKEVLNSTNKT
+3943 IKEVLNSANKT

>member
-1 MNTLCI
+1 MNTFCI

-18 LGIKDSAIEII
+18 LGIKDSAIESI

-74 MGGETIYNTEE
+74 MGGETIYNSEE

-110 GKYIVRIAEP
+110 GKYIVRIAQP
-120 INKNYEKE
+120 IKQQQRESV
-128 LQDILAKAP
+128 P
-137 RDSQGRLLAPNGKPS
+137 
-152 NLTERQYA
+152 
-160 QVRTKEF
+160 
-167 KDWFGDWER
+167 
-176 ANTFNIDTIDTSKV
+176 
-190 DIEEHDKPWKND
+190 
-202 PTKSNKTLRIYLKGQ
+202 KTLNIYAGTNENADLSN
-217 HEKGYFELVKDHEFG
+217 FAVRPFI
-232 MFSVH
+232 
-237 FKTTK
+237 TT
-242 AGAKYNSP
+242 
-250 TATESTKEDRKI
+250 
-262 LFTELIK
+262 
-269 AIPEGGMVSTWG
+269 
-281 SLSEDGVRGI
+281 
-291 DNVGRGMTKVGE
+291 NVGEDPSGPIAGKFNTVEGAFQAQKLAYTDSYTDAE
-303 REVTLKSDGS
+303 KQNIISKLEKASGS
-313 TIKIPI
+313 EARRI
-319 YQKGKGVS
+319 GKNIHG
-327 KVIDKNGEPLV
+327 
-338 VYHNDRILYTNFSNK
+338 
-353 LNKDNTDRIYFSPF
+353 
-367 RNKWKNFSGNEEH
+367 
-380 IVFLNIKNPY
+380 LNIKAWDSVSTSLMK
-390 YGNIEENNLKSFDNN
+390 NL
-405 DGLILEL
+405 
-412 DNIIEEY
+412 
-419 IIPNPNQVKSATN
+419 
-432 NTGAFST
+432 
-439 KDDNIN
+439 
-445 NNQIDFFEDNTDVR
+445 
-459 KKPQIKEDIEK
+459 
-470 GKDYTI
+470 
-476 DKLIE
+476 LIE
-481 LFNKY
+481 SF
-486 SIDKEQQELAKKV
+486 QQ
-499 FAVAKKLNFKVQFL
+499 
-513 VDNLGWNIAGQQ
+513 
-525 DYNVL
+525 
-530 KIARI
+530 
-535 TTLEQNK
+535 
-542 NKLAD
+542 
-547 VLLHETIHGVTTY
+547 
-560 AINAYKNGELK
+560 
-571 DKKLI
+571 
-576 EAVEELQNV
+576 
-585 YDSILDNKSI
+585 
-595 KDEYGLTNVKE
+595 
-606 LVAELANPSF
+606 NPQ
-616 RDKLKKISIWEK
+616 
-628 LKNAIKKIFFFFSES
+628 
-643 NVSAHTVLSDALDK
+643 AL
-657 FLDNYDVNLWNSYN
+657 
-671 ITPDT
+671 
-676 KIDDFNFDII
+676 
-686 NNQQKQ
+686 
-692 SQTKFSTSESSSYPE
+692 
-707 RTKENADWSDITLD
+707 
-721 FTESDKGSG
+721 
-730 GRNELTKKVAG
+730 
-741 KKYIHFKL
+741 
-749 HSEGDNSYDADEI
+749 
-762 LDAIKQAGLPT
+762 
-773 KNIKLNIA
+773 
-781 GSEIG
+781 
-786 KLKEN
+786 
-791 QEVYNEEIERILND
+791 
-805 LLTLGVTIS
+805 
-814 EIRTG
+814 
-819 GQTGIDEAG
+819 
-828 IIAAQRLG
+828 QRLLSTG
-836 IPNEV
+836 
-841 HTTSDYKFRD
+841 
-851 KSGEDISDD
+851 
-860 EQAFKARFQQ
+860 
-870 QPQTQLHTIKESV
+870 
-883 GYKRMNVVLQDLINK
+883 
-898 IDESG
+898 
-903 IKSAKAARNLYDWT
+903 
-917 IQANNAILDAI
+917 NAILTHTQDRG
-928 NKGERED
+928 KWGTEFPRLLMEVRE
-935 ELIDLDN
+935 EL
-942 FLDTLNRIASYT
+942 RQSQ
-954 PKELG
+954 
-959 EKAIKAIKELSKD
+959 SK
-972 FGIQQQTQSQTQQPQ
+972 SQTQKGQQ

-997 KGKKKDEKPTIEFAN
+997 KGKKKDEEPKIEFAD
-1012 DTQKETYDNFVEKQ
+1012 DTQKEAYDNFVQKQ
-1026 RELGTIIDFN
+1026 RELSTIIKFN
-1036 PTNHT
+1036 QKNHT
-1041 YLLEGIMADFSV
+1041 YLIEGVLADFSV

-1059 ALTGKRPKKETSFWF
+1059 ALTGKRPKKETNFWF

-1089 DFFGK
+1089 DFFGN
-1094 GLQDSYTNVSPKQV
+1094 GLKDSYTNVSPKQV

-1128 DAIFIT
+1128 DAVFIT
-1134 DEDLLRVAGTINNDG
+1134 DEDLLRVTGIINNDG

-1164 NKGVLHIV
+1164 NKGILHIV

-1178 ANLSEDFEEKT
+1178 ANLGKDIDEKT
-1189 VKGYN
+1189 IKGYN

-1204 ANTLGTDT
+1204 TNTLGNDT
-1212 KIGTTRIAQFNV
+1212 KIGTTRIAQFNI
-1224 KYTADNNNR
+1224 KYTAENNNK
-1233 YTYEKNQIKYKGKPI
+1233 YTYDGNQIKYKGKPI

-1279 EELFDKILPAKTKI
+1279 EELFDNILPAKTKI
-1293 QLRQEANKYHEKY
+1293 QLRQEANEYHEKY

-1313 FDDWAENDDSSEKN
+1313 FDDWDEDDDNSAKNTRRSKN
-1327 TRKNKN
+1327 TRK
-1333 TRKANL
+1333 TSL

-1364 DKLLGERKKDD
+1364 DRLLGEGKKDNKKND
-1375 KKNDKNDSKDK
+1375 KNDKNDSKDK
-1386 KKKTDFEVSHPL
+1386 TKKADFEVSHPL

-1411 DVKTLY
+1411 DIKTLY

-1438 AQKYGKGLHYPT
+1438 AQKYGKGLHYPK
-1450 RTTAVVRGLDNA
+1450 RTTARVRGLDNA

-1488 EFKKVV
+1488 EFKKVI

-1525 ISDISKDRVPEIEA
+1525 ISDISKDRVPEIKA

-1568 EKLKYK
+1568 ERLKYK

-1604 TAQYI
+1604 VAQYV

-1622 DVQAQN
+1622 DVQVQN

-1690 DLKLIAEGMKKQ
+1690 DLKLIAESMKKQ
-1702 NKEFPYD
+1702 NKGFPYD
-1709 IKTGILQIP
+1709 VKTGVLQIP

-1741 DLISQSQLRMLAK
+1741 DLISQSQLRILAK

-1794 SRIEIIQTI
+1794 SRIEIIQAI

-1826 GDAPLDLYDKIDLIT
+1826 EDAPLDLYDKIDLIT
-1841 KNWDAFIDLG
+1841 ENWDAFIDLG

-1867 STTSLKSDIDDLFED
+1867 TTASLKSDINDLFED

-2068 KLNEEALEEL
+2068 KLNEETLVKL
-2078 KKLSNTIDNF
+2078 KELSNTIDNF

-2124 TPNNETFYKI
+2124 TPTNETFYKI
-2134 FSIKNNINTL
+2134 FSIKNNIKTL
-2144 NKKLKYL
+2144 SNKLKFL
-2151 ISNGIE
+2151 IKVIE

-2250 YWLERLKA
+2250 YWLERLKS

-2349 AVRERRNKLFE
+2349 AVRERRDNISE
-2360 DRKIKNFDSFIK
+2360 DKKIKNFDSFVQNG
-2372 KDKDGNIKIKKGN
+2372 KDNDIKIKKGN

-2400 GSFKNTKEYRL
+2400 GSFKNTKEYKL
-2411 TKKQAENNEA
+2411 IKKQAEYS
-2421 ENNEDAKKL
+2421 EDEESKSAKKL
-2430 LEKMQQFSD
+2430 LEKMQEFSD
-2439 LLNKKLDDK
+2439 LINKKLDDK
-2448 MSNENA
+2448 MSNEKA
-2454 DNAKLLELFKAI
+2454 DNAKLLELFKVI
-2466 AKVSIEQKY
+2466 AKISIEQKY

-2562 GMQANVMATYVQD
+2562 GMQANVMASYVQD
-2575 GQTYRYS
+2575 GQTHRYS
-2582 DGFERTMYISDDIIK
+2582 DGFERTMYISDDVIK

-2603 LNTAMNN
+2603 LKIALDN
-2610 ILSEYDKN
+2610 ILNEYDKN
-2618 SKQYTILKNQF
+2618 SKQYTILKKQF
-2629 KFILKTAKEINVA
+2629 KFILDTAKEINVA

-2704 IPKNGHNENLPKLKV
+2704 IPKNGYNKNLSKLKV

-2783 GNMTEEEVYNV
+2783 GNMTEEQVYNV

-2799 YDKEGNYD
+2799 YDKDGNYD

-2821 QQNVPSHFRDHE
+2821 QQNVPNHFRDHE

-2849 DTDENGN
+2849 DTDEDGN

-2889 QVIKRFNLNSVDKRQ
+2889 QVIKRFNLDSVDKRQ

-2991 AYNNQI
+2991 AYNGQI

-3006 ENYPTDYDTGNYFP
+3006 ENYPTDYDTGNYLP
-3020 KGNYTSYEDYI
+3020 KGNYTSYEDYV

-3056 TRKDAEGNEYIDVE
+3056 TRKDDEGNEYIDVE
-3070 AMKEANPKLLE
+3070 AMKKANPKLLE
-3081 MISYR
+3081 MIGYR

-3102 FINNMSGELIM
+3102 FVNNMSGELIM

-3127 VDKQYI
+3127 
-3133 MRYQLERVEHKDGTV
+3133 
-3148 TYKMPKSGKAYNDN
+3148 
-3162 LIISTQLAI
+3162 
-3171 LESEH
+3171 
-3176 TTRQLFT
+3176 
-3183 PGNFEEP
+3183 
-3190 KRLGYT
+3190 
-3196 IEYVQ
+3196 
-3201 SKIREAKELGEDY
+3201 
-3214 NIQEL
+3214 
-3219 YNKAATMDNDKLKD
+3219 KL
-3233 VVKTRSNL
+3233 
-3241 IYNNVQSQFH
+3241 
-3251 KQNMVAGQLIGIFA
+3251 
-3265 QANVSHAFLGLV
+3265 
-3277 DNTALLL
+3277 
-3284 GNSGIEFTIDNTYV
+3284 
-3298 GGEYQIDNIYSN
+3298 
-3310 DGITYQSSILASLL
+3310 
-3324 AASVDAVKDPILNLA
+3324 
-3339 NINLDTANIV
+3339 
-3349 TSMVRM
+3349 
-3355 GFSLE
+3355 
-3360 QIVLLLNQPI
+3360 
-3370 VQQLVRDLGIE
+3370 
-3381 NANNKNEGKTYH
+3381 
-3393 KDLSRIIDETIASL
+3393 
-3407 ELSKEELKDLQEI
+3407 
-3420 KITSEALINNL
+3420 
-3431 DGSDD
+3431 
-3436 ITSYMAVRIISN
+3436 
-3448 ILNISSSFSNIQ
+3448 
-3460 HMTRY
+3460 
-3465 NSISSAVG
+3465 
-3473 PTATDTMLNRI
+3473 
-3484 KDEIFKNDELLNLN
+3484 
-3498 IIEAC
+3498 
-3503 GVPIIK
+3503 
-3509 ESGEE
+3509 
-3514 VYNPILYWFREG
+3514 
-3526 ANTLERAILGENL
+3526 
-3539 IQADEDFFTSL
+3539 
-3550 KRVGNACGF
+3550 
-3559 KKGLPDD
+3559 
-3566 VARKFADFYM
+3566 
-3576 SYYVN
+3576 
-3581 TNPTG
+3581 
-3586 TVFDLSKERREFMI
+3586 
-3600 KDFPLYFQEIKSKYA
+3600 
-3615 ENPFI
+3615 
-3620 QAIILKTASTEE
+3620 
-3632 YPFLQLKTRGLGS
+3632 
-3645 EDIEDLKQG
+3645 
-3654 WATLFLNG
+3654 
-3662 GEDADLAIALVEYN
+3662 
-3676 FFRGGFGFSPK
+3676 
-3687 TFTNLIPN
+3687 
-3695 VIKYNLPNYLN
+3695 
-3706 TLNTK
+3706 
-3711 RSSMNS
+3711 
-3717 ENPESKPWTQYRM
+3717 
-3730 LVQFLLHNPEIIR
+3730 
-3743 DKYYNMNLYNPQVQE
+3743 
-3758 NGNIII
+3758 
-3764 DVIPDFSKSKSKYP
+3764 
-3778 PKIIGEFLPT
+3778 
-3788 GWIIRTPIIIID
+3788 
-3800 GKAYYVNKQSAEGV
+3800 
-3814 TDNVQITITPTD
+3814 
-3826 FLGGNGQGIEIDV
+3826 
-3839 NKMLIKSI
+3839 
-3847 YNQPKVKNNNT
+3847 
-3858 AENNRVLNEEEIK
+3858 
-3871 ILMANL
+3871 
-3877 FENEEF
+3877 
-3883 SPMVNAPS
+3883 
-3891 KGRNVAAPVIDQI
+3891 
-3904 NKALSDKDI
+3904 
-3913 KYNIHQSN
+3913 
-3921 KNRNTVR
+3921 
-3928 QVMDIIKDALKNKED
+3928 
-3943 IKEVLNSTNKT
+3943 
-3954 LDDLNLCS
+3954 

>member
-1 MNTLCI
+1 MDTLCI

-18 LGIKDSAIEII
+18 LGIKDSTIETI

-51 FVPKSQIVDDK
+51 FIPKSQLVDDE
-62 DYYDNL
+62 DYFNNL
-68 MKIYDS
+68 IKIYNNI
-74 MGGETIYNTEE
+74 GGENVYNSEE
-85 EAIVAQNKALKVF
+85 EAIIAQNRALKVF

-160 QVRTKEF
+160 QVRTKAF
-167 KDWFGDWER
+167 KNWFGDWE
-176 ANTFNIDTIDTSKV
+176 
-190 DIEEHDKPWKND
+190 ND
-202 PTKSNKTLRIYLKGQ
+202 PK
-217 HEKGYFELVKDHEFG
+217 
-232 MFSVH
+232 
-237 FKTTK
+237 
-242 AGAKYNSP
+242 NS
-250 TATESTKEDRKI
+250 
-262 LFTELIK
+262 
-269 AIPEGGMVSTWG
+269 
-281 SLSEDGVRGI
+281 
-291 DNVGRGMTKVGE
+291 
-303 REVTLKSDGS
+303 
-313 TIKIPI
+313 
-319 YQKGKGVS
+319 S
-327 KVIDKNGEPLV
+327 KVIDENGEPLV
-338 VYHNDRILYTNFSNK
+338 VYRAGEINKDGTLRTSYEAYYFTPSKSYAEQYEEQYAEQENIFIHSFFLKANSINNIVNSARPIIRSDGKKVSKRGLFEMPWSKEDVNIILEGKEAAYSDGEYLIPNSNQIKSATDNIGTFSTTNDRIDRFGEGKKSDIINK
-353 LNKDNTDRIYFSPF
+353 QLDRITDGTNYYTQDDIDYLHS
-367 RNKWKNFSGNEEH
+367 RNLSINQIFTGN
-380 IVFLNIKNPY
+380 NIKEVLESFKSSIRKAIDKYIQENHYDLGIATQRRQKLEGNLSDKDSY
-390 YGNIEENNLKSFDNN
+390 YNFIQQLQ
-405 DGLILEL
+405 
-412 DNIIEEY
+412 NII
-419 IIPNPNQVKSATN
+419 
-432 NTGAFST
+432 
-439 KDDNIN
+439 
-445 NNQIDFFEDNTDVR
+445 
-459 KKPQIKEDIEK
+459 
-470 GKDYTI
+470 I
-476 DKLIE
+476 DKLQKSGKTIE
-481 LFNKY
+481 VKPDNNFTAAMGARVNGNTISLIYNPRLLLMDNERLDYILAHELVHTVTSNAINNTINNTATKEEKDFSNNIWNIIVDLYNNKNFHWDFGFDLN
-486 SIDKEQQELAKKV
+486 STQGRASHIKEFIANVMTNPELQRHLAQIKIDKKQSLWSR
-499 FAVAKKLNFKVQFL
+499 F
-513 VDNLGWNIAGQQ
+513 I
-525 DYNVL
+525 
-530 KIARI
+530 
-535 TTLEQNK
+535 
-542 NKLAD
+542 
-547 VLLHETIHGVTTY
+547 
-560 AINAYKNGELK
+560 
-571 DKKLI
+571 
-576 EAVEELQNV
+576 
-585 YDSILDNKSI
+585 
-595 KDEYGLTNVKE
+595 
-606 LVAELANPSF
+606 
-616 RDKLKKISIWEK
+616 
-628 LKNAIKKIFFFFSES
+628 NAIKSLLNKYLGINISDSYLEKLVNTISLHIEKSSLSQQNYGYDAMTEGDKI
-643 NVSAHTVLSDALDK
+643 
-657 FLDNYDVNLWNSYN
+657 N
-671 ITPDT
+671 I
-676 KIDDFNFDII
+676 
-686 NNQQKQ
+686 
-692 SQTKFSTSESSSYPE
+692 YAG
-707 RTKENADWSDITLD
+707 TKENADLSNLANRPFDLEIFEGEGKVHFNSVEHAFQYIKFRLLERYLGFD
-721 FTESDKGSG
+721 ESDSKFLLSDEKLTGEDYKYNTKTYVTPRTKAKALKQKLGGYSAIGDYDEENKLIKEHIKKILNASNGSQAKFLG
-730 GRNELTKKVAG
+730 G
-741 KKYIHFKL
+741 KKGGYIISG
-749 HSEGDNSYDADEI
+749 HSGDTFMDTIWDYGESVSEDVMKA
-762 LDAIKQAGLPT
+762 AIKASFQQNPQAL
-773 KNIKLNIA
+773 
-781 GSEIG
+781 
-786 KLKEN
+786 
-791 QEVYNEEIERILND
+791 
-805 LLTLGVTIS
+805 
-814 EIRTG
+814 
-819 GQTGIDEAG
+819 
-828 IIAAQRLG
+828 QRLLATG
-836 IPNEV
+836 NATLTHTQDRGKWGTEFPRLLMEV
-841 HTTSDYKFRD
+841 REELRQSQS
-851 KSGEDISDD
+851 KS
-860 EQAFKARFQQ
+860 
-870 QPQTQLHTIKESV
+870 QTQLHTIKESV

-942 FLDTLNRIASYT
+942 FLDTLNRIASHT

-959 EKAIKAIKELSKD
+959 EKAIKALKEFSKD

-997 KGKKKDEKPTIEFAN
+997 KGKKKDEKPKIEFAN

-1525 ISDISKDRVPEIEA
+1525 ISAISKDRVPEIEA

-1574 RIELQQVQQKL
+1574 RIELQQIQQKL

-1604 TAQYI
+1604 VAQYV

-1718 QFTVGYTHAEI
+1718 QFTVGYTYAEI

-1778 GRTEGDPNVDK
+1778 GRNEGDPNVDK

-1826 GDAPLDLYDKIDLIT
+1826 GNAPLDLYDKIDLIT
-1841 KNWDAFIDLG
+1841 ENWDAFIDLG

-1856 NLEEIALDNNN
+1856 NLEEIALDNSN
-1867 STTSLKSDIDDLFED
+1867 STASLKSDIDDLFED

-1917 IVLDSFYQVDENG
+1917 IVLDSFYQVDEDG

-1940 IGKHLNAQEAAAK
+1940 VGKHLNAQEAAAK

-2088 ASTASNVRG
+2088 AKTANDVRG
-2097 AIDDNTNFN
+2097 AIADNTNFN
-2106 LDKFHDT
+2106 LDKFHDI

-2279 TNKTPVEYI
+2279 TDKTPVEYI

-2349 AVRERRNKLFE
+2349 AVRERRDRLKFSE
-2360 DRKIKNFDSFIK
+2360 DKKIKNFDSFVK

-2400 GSFKNTKEYRL
+2400 GSFKNIKEYKL
-2411 TKKQAENNEA
+2411 IKKQAEKSEDTK
-2421 ENNEDAKKL
+2421 EREDAKKL

-2538 TVGDTAYYKD
+2538 TIGDTAYYKD

-2603 LNTAMNN
+2603 LKTAMNN

-2629 KFILKTAKEINVA
+2629 KFILDTAKEINVA

-2704 IPKNGHNENLPKLKV
+2704 IPKNGYNENLPKLKV

-2756 QKDGKGIDTIQFES
+2756 QKEGKGIDTIQFES

-2991 AYNNQI
+2991 AYNDQI

-3006 ENYPTDYDTGNYFP
+3006 ENYPTDYNTGNYLP
-3020 KGNYTSYEDYI
+3020 KGDYTSYEDYV

-3056 TRKDAEGNEYIDVE
+3056 TRKDDEGNEYIDVE

-3148 TYKMPKSGKAYNDN
+3148 TYEMPESGKAYNDN

-3176 TTRQLFT
+3176 ITRQLFT

-3233 VVKTRSNL
+3233 AVKTRSNL

-3349 TSMVRM
+3349 TSMIRM

>member
-1 MNTLCI
+1 MDTLCI
-7 SKSWLRQKSQE
+7 SKSWLRQKSQK
-18 LGIKDSAIEII
+18 LGIKDSTIETI

-160 QVRTKEF
+160 QVRTKAF
-167 KDWFGDWER
+167 KNWFGDWENDS
-176 ANTFNIDTIDTSKV
+176 AN
-190 DIEEHDKPWKND
+190 
-202 PTKSNKTLRIYLKGQ
+202 
-217 HEKGYFELVKDHEFG
+217 
-232 MFSVH
+232 
-237 FKTTK
+237 
-242 AGAKYNSP
+242 A
-250 TATESTKEDRKI
+250 
-262 LFTELIK
+262 
-269 AIPEGGMVSTWG
+269 
-281 SLSEDGVRGI
+281 
-291 DNVGRGMTKVGE
+291 
-303 REVTLKSDGS
+303 
-313 TIKIPI
+313 
-319 YQKGKGVS
+319 S
-327 KVIDKNGEPLV
+327 KVIDENGEPLV
-338 VYHNDRILYTNFSNK
+338 VYHGNRTDNK
-353 LNKDNTDRIYFSPF
+353 ITTFDLSKKGVEHKERAISGFWFITDENIAKDVYAVIPESKGR
-367 RNKWKNFSGNEEH
+367 GMEH
-380 IVFLNIKNPY
+380 LKYGEIISVFLNIKNPVITEQQGIKVSDTP
-390 YGNIEENNLKSFDNN
+390 YGKFTTAKEKLNDFIDRSKNLETKDT
-405 DGLILEL
+405 DGYILTMIDSDDRTDDFVSKQIQL
-412 DNIIEEY
+412 VVF
-419 IIPNPNQVKSATN
+419 NPNQIKSATN
-432 NTGAFST
+432 NTGAFSST
-439 KDDNIN
+439 NDDI
-445 NNQIDFFEDNTDVR
+445 
-459 KKPQIKEDIEK
+459 
-470 GKDYTI
+470 
-476 DKLIE
+476 
-481 LFNKY
+481 
-486 SIDKEQQELAKKV
+486 
-499 FAVAKKLNFKVQFL
+499 
-513 VDNLGWNIAGQQ
+513 
-525 DYNVL
+525 
-530 KIARI
+530 
-535 TTLEQNK
+535 
-542 NKLAD
+542 
-547 VLLHETIHGVTTY
+547 
-560 AINAYKNGELK
+560 
-571 DKKLI
+571 
-576 EAVEELQNV
+576 
-585 YDSILDNKSI
+585 YDSQM
-595 KDEYGLTNVKE
+595 
-606 LVAELANPSF
+606 
-616 RDKLKKISIWEK
+616 
-628 LKNAIKKIFFFFSES
+628 
-643 NVSAHTVLSDALDK
+643 
-657 FLDNYDVNLWNSYN
+657 
-671 ITPDT
+671 
-676 KIDDFNFDII
+676 
-686 NNQQKQ
+686 QQQQ
-692 SQTKFSTSESSSYPE
+692 SQTKFSTSKSNLYPE
-707 RTKENADWSDITLD
+707 RTKENADWSDITLALATD
-721 FTESDKGSG
+721 FNTAGEK
-730 GRNELTKKVAG
+730 LTKRVAG
-741 KKYIHFKL
+741 DKYIHSPL
-749 HSEGDNSYDADEI
+749 PDDGHDYLPYDNRAAYEFYA
-762 LDAIKQAGLPT
+762 KQIYEELKKKG
-773 KNIKLNIA
+773 KISNIKLNIA
-781 GSEIG
+781 GNGIYS
-786 KLKEN
+786 LKGFATQGE
-791 QEVYNEEIERILND
+791 LND
-805 LLTLGVTIS
+805 YVTNLLKSLQSLGITIS
-814 EIRTG
+814 EIRSG
-819 GQTGIDEAG
+819 GQTGVDEAG

-841 HTTSDYKFRD
+841 HTTANFTFRN
-851 KSGEDISDD
+851 KLGKDISD
-860 EQAFKARFQQ
+860 EQAFKARFRNVQ

-942 FLDTLNRIASYT
+942 FLDTLNRIASHT

-959 EKAIKAIKELSKD
+959 EKAIKALKEFSKD
-972 FGIQQQTQSQTQQPQ
+972 FGIQQQTQSQTQQSQ

-997 KGKKKDEKPTIEFAN
+997 KGKKKDEKPKIEFAN

-1333 TRKANL
+1333 TRKASL

-1438 AQKYGKGLHYPT
+1438 AQKYGKGLHYPIKQ
-1450 RTTAVVRGLDNA
+1450 TTAVIRGLDNA

-1574 RIELQQVQQKL
+1574 RIELQQIQQKL

-1604 TAQYI
+1604 VAQYV

-1628 TIINDNLKKR
+1628 TIINDNLKKQ

-1675 SLFPIGPSKQIELSD
+1675 SLFPIGPSSKIELSD
-1690 DLKLIAEGMKKQ
+1690 DLKLIAESMKKQ

-1709 IKTGILQIP
+1709 VKTGTLQIP

-1794 SRIEIIQTI
+1794 SRIEIIQAI

-1826 GDAPLDLYDKIDLIT
+1826 EDAPLDLYDKIDLIT
-1841 KNWDAFIDLG
+1841 ENWDAFIDLG

-1856 NLEEIALDNNN
+1856 NLEEIALDNSN
-1867 STTSLKSDIDDLFED
+1867 STASLKSDIDDLFED

-1917 IVLDSFYQVDENG
+1917 IVLDSFYQVDEDG

-1940 IGKHLNAQEAAAK
+1940 VGKHLNAQEAAAK

-1961 RSIEDM
+1961 RSIDDM

-1980 LYQLMPYIEDQYD
+1980 LYQLLPYIEDQYD

-2134 FSIKNNINTL
+2134 FSIKNNIKTL
-2144 NKKLKYL
+2144 SNKLKFL
-2151 ISNGIE
+2151 IKGIE
-2157 QNKDKINDGSKA
+2157 ENRDKINDGSKA

-2349 AVRERRNKLFE
+2349 AVRERRDRLKFSE
-2360 DRKIKNFDSFIK
+2360 DKKIKNFDSFVE

-2411 TKKQAENNEA
+2411 IKKQAEKSEDA
-2421 ENNEDAKKL
+2421 KEREDAKKL

-2454 DNAKLLELFKAI
+2454 DNAKLLELFKVI

-2603 LNTAMNN
+2603 LKTAMNN

-2629 KFILKTAKEINVA
+2629 KFILKTAKKINVA

-2991 AYNNQI
+2991 AYNDQI

-3006 ENYPTDYDTGNYFP
+3006 ENYPTDYDTGNYLP
-3020 KGNYTSYEDYI
+3020 KEDYTSYEDYV
-3031 KDNQDCVAYFECYV
+3031 KDKQDCVAYFECYV

-3056 TRKDAEGNEYIDVE
+3056 TRKDDEGNEYIDVE

-3148 TYKMPKSGKAYNDN
+3148 TYEMPESGKAYNDN

-3176 TTRQLFT
+3176 ITRQLFT

-3349 TSMVRM
+3349 TSMIRM

-3550 KRVGNACGF
+3550 KRAGNACGF

>member
-1 MNTLCI
+1 MDTLCI

-18 LGIKDSAIEII
+18 LGIKDSTIETI

-51 FVPKSQIVDDK
+51 FIPKSQIVDDK

-160 QVRTKEF
+160 QVRTKAF
-167 KDWFGDWER
+167 KNWFGDWENDS
-176 ANTFNIDTIDTSKV
+176 AN
-190 DIEEHDKPWKND
+190 
-202 PTKSNKTLRIYLKGQ
+202 
-217 HEKGYFELVKDHEFG
+217 
-232 MFSVH
+232 
-237 FKTTK
+237 
-242 AGAKYNSP
+242 A
-250 TATESTKEDRKI
+250 
-262 LFTELIK
+262 
-269 AIPEGGMVSTWG
+269 
-281 SLSEDGVRGI
+281 
-291 DNVGRGMTKVGE
+291 
-303 REVTLKSDGS
+303 
-313 TIKIPI
+313 
-319 YQKGKGVS
+319 S
-327 KVIDKNGEPLV
+327 KVIDENGEPLV
-338 VYHNDRILYTNFSNK
+338 VYHGNRTDNK
-353 LNKDNTDRIYFSPF
+353 ITTFDLSKKGVEHKERAISGFWFITDENIAKDVYAVIPESRG
-367 RNKWKNFSGNEEH
+367 RGMEH
-380 IVFLNIKNPY
+380 LKYGEIISVFLNIKNPVITEQQGIKVSDTP
-390 YGNIEENNLKSFDNN
+390 YGKFTTAKEKLNDFIDRSKNLETKDT
-405 DGLILEL
+405 DGYILTMIDSDDRTDDFVSKQIQL
-412 DNIIEEY
+412 VVF
-419 IIPNPNQVKSATN
+419 NPNQIKSATD
-432 NTGAFST
+432 NTGAFSST
-439 KDDNIN
+439 NDDI
-445 NNQIDFFEDNTDVR
+445 
-459 KKPQIKEDIEK
+459 
-470 GKDYTI
+470 
-476 DKLIE
+476 
-481 LFNKY
+481 
-486 SIDKEQQELAKKV
+486 
-499 FAVAKKLNFKVQFL
+499 
-513 VDNLGWNIAGQQ
+513 
-525 DYNVL
+525 
-530 KIARI
+530 
-535 TTLEQNK
+535 
-542 NKLAD
+542 
-547 VLLHETIHGVTTY
+547 
-560 AINAYKNGELK
+560 
-571 DKKLI
+571 
-576 EAVEELQNV
+576 
-585 YDSILDNKSI
+585 YDSQM
-595 KDEYGLTNVKE
+595 
-606 LVAELANPSF
+606 
-616 RDKLKKISIWEK
+616 
-628 LKNAIKKIFFFFSES
+628 
-643 NVSAHTVLSDALDK
+643 
-657 FLDNYDVNLWNSYN
+657 
-671 ITPDT
+671 
-676 KIDDFNFDII
+676 
-686 NNQQKQ
+686 QQQQ
-692 SQTKFSTSESSSYPE
+692 SQTKFSTSKSNLYPE

-730 GRNELTKKVAG
+730 GNRELTKQVAG

-786 KLKEN
+786 KLKET
-791 QEVYNEEIERILND
+791 QERYNEEIERILNG

-841 HTTSDYKFRD
+841 HATSDYKFRD
-851 KSGEDISDD
+851 KSGEDVSD
-860 EQAFKARFQQ
+860 EWAFKARFQQ
-870 QPQTQLHTIKESV
+870 QSYVQQQEEIDSLKISNKTQAFGVTIDSNLIRNYRNWLQNNPNGIVAYRVNRQTFNTPQMVEQGIIGNPFDWQKYGTEVCLKMFYDWLVNGNNYNEPLATEEFRQAI
-883 GYKRMNVVLQDLINK
+883 INK
-898 IDESG
+898 LLNTQTPNI
-903 IKSAKAARNLYDWT
+903 LYYKE
-917 IQANNAILDAI
+917 LDMPSHATVLGYLII
-928 NKGERED
+928 NKQ
-935 ELIDLDN
+935 LISP
-942 FLDTLNRIASYT
+942 T
-954 PKELG
+954 
-959 EKAIKAIKELSKD
+959 
-972 FGIQQQTQSQTQQPQ
+972 QQSQTQKRQQ

-997 KGKKKDEKPTIEFAN
+997 KGKKKDEKPKIEFAN

-1313 FDDWAENDDSSEKN
+1313 FDDWAKNDDSSEKN

-1525 ISDISKDRVPEIEA
+1525 ISAISKDRVPEIEA

-1574 RIELQQVQQKL
+1574 RIELQQIQQKL

-1604 TAQYI
+1604 VAQYV

-1628 TIINDNLKKR
+1628 TIINDNLKKQ

-1675 SLFPIGPSKQIELSD
+1675 SLFPIGPSSKIELSD
-1690 DLKLIAEGMKKQ
+1690 DLKLIAESMKKQ

-1709 IKTGILQIP
+1709 VKTGTLQIP

-1754 ATIYKVSEIITKIHN
+1754 ATVYKVSEIITKIHD

-1794 SRIEIIQTI
+1794 SRIEIIQAI

-1856 NLEEIALDNNN
+1856 NLEEIALDNSN
-1867 STTSLKSDIDDLFED
+1867 STASLKSDIDNLFED

-2134 FSIKNNINTL
+2134 FSIKNNIKTL
-2144 NKKLKYL
+2144 SNKLKFL
-2151 ISNGIE
+2151 IKGIE
-2157 QNKDKINDGSKA
+2157 ENRDKINDGGKA

-2349 AVRERRNKLFE
+2349 AVRERRDRLKFSE
-2360 DRKIKNFDSFIK
+2360 DKKIKNFDSFVE

-2538 TVGDTAYYKD
+2538 TIGDTAYYKD

-2603 LNTAMNN
+2603 LKTAMNN

-2629 KFILKTAKEINVA
+2629 KFILKTAKKINVA

-2704 IPKNGHNENLPKLKV
+2704 IPKNGYNENLPKLKV

-2856 NNYITIDG
+2856 NNYITIDS

-2991 AYNNQI
+2991 AYNGQI

-3006 ENYPTDYDTGNYFP
+3006 ENYPTDYDTGNYLP
-3020 KGNYTSYEDYI
+3020 KEDYTSYEDYV
-3031 KDNQDCVAYFECYV
+3031 KDKQDCVAYFECYV

-3118 TWLSGSDFD
+3118 TWLSGSDYD

-3148 TYKMPKSGKAYNDN
+3148 TYEMPESGKAYNDN

-3233 VVKTRSNL
+3233 AVKTRSNL

>member
-1 MNTLCI
+1 MDTFCI

-39 DNFPTDDYIKQQ
+39 DNFPTDGYIKQQ

-68 MKIYDS
+68 IKIYDS

-98 DEDSVT
+98 DENSVT

-110 GKYIVRIAEP
+110 GKYIVRIAQP

-160 QVRTKEF
+160 QVRTKAF

-176 ANTFNIDTIDTSKV
+176 RATNFLGESTGNIDIADIINADGSINFKV
-190 DIEEHDKPWKND
+190 LEEITDEYFNNADEALFNKGR
-202 PTKSNKTLRIYLKGQ
+202 KTLRQRREKHYDGNGNLIENNTLEHLQNVTKSALASNIRPDLKPQLILAAALHDLAKPFHGGQ
-217 HEKGYFELVKDHEFG
+217 IHGFQSLNLVNKLFKGNISPLVKFAIKHHMLTTEENKK
-232 MFSVH
+232 FSIDDA
-237 FKTTK
+237 TRIMQE
-242 AGAKYNSP
+242 ALDNNLNLDDAIEILLAIN
-250 TATESTKEDRKI
+250 TADI
-262 LFTELIK
+262 LS
-269 AIPEGGMVSTWG
+269 GQ
-281 SLSEDGVRGI
+281 SEDSI
-291 DNVGRGMTKVGE
+291 DYYSK
-303 REVTLKSDGS
+303 KSKRD
-313 TIKIPI
+313 TINEEIPFKKSLLV
-319 YQKGKGVS
+319 QAKNKLNDAS
-327 KVIDKNGEPLV
+327 KVVDENGEPLV
-338 VYHNDRILYTNFSNK
+338 VYHNDRVLYTNFSNK

-367 RNKWKNFSGNEEH
+367 RNKWKNFSGNKEH

-390 YGNIEENNLKSFDNN
+390 YGNIEENNLKSFDDN
-405 DGLILEL
+405 DGLLLEL

-419 IIPNPNQVKSATN
+419 IVPNPNQIKSATN
-432 NTGAFST
+432 NIGAFST
-439 KDDNIN
+439 TNDRIDRFGEGKKSDIINKQLDRITDGTNYYTQDDIN
-445 NNQIDFFEDNTDVR
+445 YLHSRNLSINQIFTGNN
-459 KKPQIKEDIEK
+459 IKEVLESFKSSIRKAIDKYIQENHYDLGVATQRRQK
-470 GKDYTI
+470 LEGNLSDKDSYYNFIQQLQNIII
-476 DKLIE
+476 DKLQKSGKTIE
-481 LFNKY
+481 IKPDNNFTAAMGARVNGNTISLVYNPRLLLMDNERLDYILAHELVHTVTSNAINNTINNTATKEEKDFSDNIWNIIVDLHNNKNFHWDFGFDLN
-486 SIDKEQQELAKKV
+486 STQGRASHIKEFIANVMTNPELQRHLAQIKIDKKQSLWSR
-499 FAVAKKLNFKVQFL
+499 F
-513 VDNLGWNIAGQQ
+513 I
-525 DYNVL
+525 
-530 KIARI
+530 
-535 TTLEQNK
+535 
-542 NKLAD
+542 
-547 VLLHETIHGVTTY
+547 
-560 AINAYKNGELK
+560 
-571 DKKLI
+571 
-576 EAVEELQNV
+576 
-585 YDSILDNKSI
+585 
-595 KDEYGLTNVKE
+595 
-606 LVAELANPSF
+606 
-616 RDKLKKISIWEK
+616 
-628 LKNAIKKIFFFFSES
+628 NAIKSLLNKYLGINISDSYLEKLVNTIS
-643 NVSAHTVLSDALDK
+643 LHIEKSSLSQQNYGYDAMTEGEKVYDK
-657 FLDNYDVNLWNSYN
+657 
-671 ITPDT
+671 
-676 KIDDFNFDII
+676 
-686 NNQQKQ
+686 NQQQEEIDPLK
-692 SQTKFSTSESSSYPE
+692 
-707 RTKENADWSDITLD
+707 I
-721 FTESDKGSG
+721 SDK
-730 GRNELTKKVAG
+730 T
-741 KKYIHFKL
+741 
-749 HSEGDNSYDADEI
+749 
-762 LDAIKQAGLPT
+762 QAF
-773 KNIKLNIA
+773 
-781 GSEIG
+781 
-786 KLKEN
+786 
-791 QEVYNEEIERILND
+791 
-805 LLTLGVTIS
+805 GVTIDS
-814 EIRTG
+814 NLIKNYKEWL
-819 GQTGIDEAG
+819 QNNPNGIVAYRVNRQAFNTPQMVEQG
-828 IIAAQRLG
+828 IIGNPFDWQKYGTEVCLKMFYDWLVNG
-836 IPNEV
+836 NNYNEPLA
-841 HTTSDYKFRD
+841 TKEFR
-851 KSGEDISDD
+851 
-860 EQAFKARFQQ
+860 QA
-870 QPQTQLHTIKESV
+870 I
-883 GYKRMNVVLQDLINK
+883 INK
-898 IDESG
+898 LLNTQTPNI
-903 IKSAKAARNLYDWT
+903 LY
-917 IQANNAILDAI
+917 
-928 NKGERED
+928 
-935 ELIDLDN
+935 
-942 FLDTLNRIASYT
+942 Y
-954 PKELG
+954 KELDMPSHATVLG
-959 EKAIKAIKELSKD
+959 YLITNKQLISPT
-972 FGIQQQTQSQTQQPQ
+972 QQSQTQKRQQ

-997 KGKKKDEKPTIEFAN
+997 KGKKKDKEPKIEFTN
-1012 DTQKETYDNFVEKQ
+1012 DTQKETYDNFVKKQ
-1026 RELGTIIDFN
+1026 RELGTIIKFN
-1036 PTNHT
+1036 PKNHT
-1041 YLLEGIMADFSV
+1041 YLLEGVMADFSV

-1059 ALTGKRPKKETSFWF
+1059 ALTGKRPKDDTTNFWF
-1074 EVSGRLGTSHDEMLR
+1074 NVSGRLGTSHDEMLR

-1128 DAIFIT
+1128 DAVFIT

-1164 NKGVLHIV
+1164 SKGVLHIV

-1178 ANLSEDFEEKT
+1178 ANLSEDIDEKT
-1189 VKGYN
+1189 IKGYN

-1204 ANTLGTDT
+1204 ANTLGTDA

-1224 KYTADNNNR
+1224 KYTADNNSK
-1233 YTYEKNQIKYKGKPI
+1233 YTYDGNQIKYKGKPI

-1293 QLRQEANKYHEKY
+1293 QLRQEANEYHEKY

-1313 FDDWAENDDSSEKN
+1313 FDDWDEDDDDNLEKN
-1327 TRKNKN
+1327 TRRDKN

-1339 GQQIN
+1339 GRQIN
-1344 EKQSEIEKLTK
+1344 EKQSEIERLTK

-1375 KKNDKNDSKDK
+1375 KKNDKNDKNDSKDK
-1386 KKKTDFEVSHPL
+1386 KKKADFEVPHPL
-1398 IKSQTFTRDSAKK
+1398 IKSQTFSRDSAKK

-1462 RPVSTQRYYKKGEDY
+1462 RPISTQRYYKKGEDY

-1622 DVQAQN
+1622 DIQAQN

-1702 NKEFPYD
+1702 NKQFPYD
-1709 IKTGILQIP
+1709 VKTGVLQIP
-1718 QFTVGYTHAEI
+1718 QFTVGYTYAEI
-1729 VKRSQRNKLLNN
+1729 MKRSQRNKLLNN

-1754 ATIYKVSEIITKIHN
+1754 ATVYKVSEIITKIHN

-1794 SRIEIIQTI
+1794 SRIEIIQAI

-1808 FDQVKN
+1808 FDQVKD

-1826 GDAPLDLYDKIDLIT
+1826 EDAPLDLYDKIDLIT
-1841 KNWDAFIDLG
+1841 ENWDAFIDLG

-1856 NLEEIALDNNN
+1856 NLEEIALDNSN
-1867 STTSLKSDIDDLFED
+1867 STTSLKSDINDLFED

-1940 IGKHLNAQEAAAK
+1940 IGKHLNVQEAAAK

-1967 IKLLKDQLDTEPW
+1967 VKLLKDQLDTEPW

-2097 AIDDNTNFN
+2097 AITDNTNFN

-2134 FSIKNNINTL
+2134 FSIKNNIKTL
-2144 NKKLKYL
+2144 SNKLKFL
-2151 ISNGIE
+2151 IKVIE
-2157 QNKDKINDGSKA
+2157 QDKDKINDGSKA

-2349 AVRERRNKLFE
+2349 AIRERRDNLSE
-2360 DRKIKNFDSFIK
+2360 DRKIKNFDSFVE

-2411 TKKQAENNEA
+2411 TKKQAEKSEDA
-2421 ENNEDAKKL
+2421 KEREDAKKL
-2430 LEKMQQFSD
+2430 LEKMQEFSN

-2454 DNAKLLELFKAI
+2454 DNAKLLELFKVI

-2562 GMQANVMATYVQD
+2562 GMQANVIATYVQD

-2603 LNTAMNN
+2603 LKAAMDS

-2629 KFILKTAKEINVA
+2629 KFIFKTAKKINVA

-2704 IPKNGHNENLPKLKV
+2704 IPKNGYNTNLPKLKV

-2733 GAILKK
+2733 GAILKR

-2807 IDYVHEI
+2807 IDYIHEI

-2889 QVIKRFNLNSVDKRQ
+2889 QVIKRFNLDSVDKRQ

-3006 ENYPTDYDTGNYFP
+3006 ENYPTDYDTGNYLP
-3020 KGNYTSYEDYI
+3020 KRDYTSYEDYV

-3056 TRKDAEGNEYIDVE
+3056 TRKDDEGNEYIDVE
-3070 AMKEANPKLLE
+3070 AMKKANPKLLE
-3081 MISYR
+3081 MVGYR

-3127 VDKQYI
+3127 
-3133 MRYQLERVEHKDGTV
+3133 
-3148 TYKMPKSGKAYNDN
+3148 
-3162 LIISTQLAI
+3162 
-3171 LESEH
+3171 
-3176 TTRQLFT
+3176 
-3183 PGNFEEP
+3183 
-3190 KRLGYT
+3190 
-3196 IEYVQ
+3196 
-3201 SKIREAKELGEDY
+3201 
-3214 NIQEL
+3214 
-3219 YNKAATMDNDKLKD
+3219 
-3233 VVKTRSNL
+3233 
-3241 IYNNVQSQFH
+3241 
-3251 KQNMVAGQLIGIFA
+3251 
-3265 QANVSHAFLGLV
+3265 
-3277 DNTALLL
+3277 
-3284 GNSGIEFTIDNTYV
+3284 
-3298 GGEYQIDNIYSN
+3298 
-3310 DGITYQSSILASLL
+3310 
-3324 AASVDAVKDPILNLA
+3324 
-3339 NINLDTANIV
+3339 
-3349 TSMVRM
+3349 
-3355 GFSLE
+3355 
-3360 QIVLLLNQPI
+3360 
-3370 VQQLVRDLGIE
+3370 
-3381 NANNKNEGKTYH
+3381 
-3393 KDLSRIIDETIASL
+3393 
-3407 ELSKEELKDLQEI
+3407 
-3420 KITSEALINNL
+3420 
-3431 DGSDD
+3431 
-3436 ITSYMAVRIISN
+3436 
-3448 ILNISSSFSNIQ
+3448 
-3460 HMTRY
+3460 
-3465 NSISSAVG
+3465 
-3473 PTATDTMLNRI
+3473 
-3484 KDEIFKNDELLNLN
+3484 
-3498 IIEAC
+3498 
-3503 GVPIIK
+3503 
-3509 ESGEE
+3509 
-3514 VYNPILYWFREG
+3514 
-3526 ANTLERAILGENL
+3526 
-3539 IQADEDFFTSL
+3539 
-3550 KRVGNACGF
+3550 
-3559 KKGLPDD
+3559 
-3566 VARKFADFYM
+3566 KF
-3576 SYYVN
+3576 
-3581 TNPTG
+3581 
-3586 TVFDLSKERREFMI
+3586 
-3600 KDFPLYFQEIKSKYA
+3600 Q
-3615 ENPFI
+3615 
-3620 QAIILKTASTEE
+3620 
-3632 YPFLQLKTRGLGS
+3632 
-3645 EDIEDLKQG
+3645 
-3654 WATLFLNG
+3654 
-3662 GEDADLAIALVEYN
+3662 
-3676 FFRGGFGFSPK
+3676 
-3687 TFTNLIPN
+3687 
-3695 VIKYNLPNYLN
+3695 
-3706 TLNTK
+3706 
-3711 RSSMNS
+3711 
-3717 ENPESKPWTQYRM
+3717 
-3730 LVQFLLHNPEIIR
+3730 
-3743 DKYYNMNLYNPQVQE
+3743 
-3758 NGNIII
+3758 
-3764 DVIPDFSKSKSKYP
+3764 
-3778 PKIIGEFLPT
+3778 
-3788 GWIIRTPIIIID
+3788 
-3800 GKAYYVNKQSAEGV
+3800 
-3814 TDNVQITITPTD
+3814 
-3826 FLGGNGQGIEIDV
+3826 
-3839 NKMLIKSI
+3839 
-3847 YNQPKVKNNNT
+3847 
-3858 AENNRVLNEEEIK
+3858 
-3871 ILMANL
+3871 
-3877 FENEEF
+3877 
-3883 SPMVNAPS
+3883 
-3891 KGRNVAAPVIDQI
+3891 
-3904 NKALSDKDI
+3904 
-3913 KYNIHQSN
+3913 
-3921 KNRNTVR
+3921 
-3928 QVMDIIKDALKNKED
+3928 
-3943 IKEVLNSTNKT
+3943 
-3954 LDDLNLCS
+3954 C

>member
-1 MNTLCI
+1 MDTFCI

-18 LGIKDSAIEII
+18 LEIKDSAIEII

-68 MKIYDS
+68 MKIYNS
-74 MGGETIYNTEE
+74 MGGETVYNTEE
-85 EAIVAQNKALKVF
+85 EATVAQNKALKVF
-98 DEDSVT
+98 DENSVT

-128 LQDILAKAP
+128 LQDILAKAT

-176 ANTFNIDTIDTSKV
+176 RATNFLGESTGNIDIADIINADGSINFKV
-190 DIEEHDKPWKND
+190 LEEITDEYFNNADEALFNKGR
-202 PTKSNKTLRIYLKGQ
+202 KTLRQRREKHYDGNGNLIENNTLEHLQNVTKSALASNIRPDLKPQLILAAALHDLAKPFHGGQ
-217 HEKGYFELVKDHEFG
+217 IHGFQSLNLVNKLFKGNISPLVKFAIKHHMLTTEENKK
-232 MFSVH
+232 FSIDDA
-237 FKTTK
+237 TRIMQE
-242 AGAKYNSP
+242 ALDNNLNLDDAIEILLAIN
-250 TATESTKEDRKI
+250 TADI
-262 LFTELIK
+262 LS
-269 AIPEGGMVSTWG
+269 GQ
-281 SLSEDGVRGI
+281 SEDSI
-291 DNVGRGMTKVGE
+291 DYYSKKSKRDTINEEIPFKKSLLVQAKTK
-303 REVTLKSDGS
+303 LND
-313 TIKIPI
+313 
-319 YQKGKGVS
+319 VS
-327 KVIDKNGEPLV
+327 KVVDENGEPRV
-338 VYHNDRILYTNFSNK
+338 VYHGSNYKFTTFNKEKLGNNTKANSAKKAFFAASNK
-353 LNKDNTDRIYFSPF
+353 NNAERYIADFTENRIYYNKDGEAIIENIVETKDWELISKEIEDIIYDRYEIENGKIDIPLQEYIKQQGFDIKTHNLKSRNGIINLIKSNIIDEYFSD
-367 RNKWKNFSGNEEH
+367 KGADKIKNLIGNASLSPTIYE
-380 IVFLNIKNPY
+380 VFLNIKNPKIDSDNKLNY
-390 YGNIEENNLKSFDNN
+390 REESYADRINKALEANN
-405 DGLILEL
+405 DGG
-412 DNIIEEY
+412 IIKDTRDPLLTDIY
-419 IIPNPNQVKSATN
+419 YFFNPNQIKSATD

-439 KDDNIN
+439 TNDRIDRFGEGKKSDIINKQLDRITDGTNYYTQDDIN
-445 NNQIDFFEDNTDVR
+445 YLHSRNLSINQIFTGNN
-459 KKPQIKEDIEK
+459 IKEVLESFKSSIRKAVDKYIQENHYDLGVATQRRQK
-470 GKDYTI
+470 LEGNLSDKDSYYNFIQQLQNIII
-476 DKLIE
+476 DKLQKSGKTIE
-481 LFNKY
+481 IKPDNNFTAAMGARVNGNTISLVYNPRLLLMDNERLDYILAHELVHTVTSDAINNTINNTATKEEKDFNNNIWNIIVDLYNNKNFHWDFGFDLN
-486 SIDKEQQELAKKV
+486 STQGRASHIKEFIANVMTNPELQRHLAQIKIDKKQSL
-499 FAVAKKLNFKVQFL
+499 
-513 VDNLGWNIAGQQ
+513 WNRFI
-525 DYNVL
+525 
-530 KIARI
+530 
-535 TTLEQNK
+535 
-542 NKLAD
+542 
-547 VLLHETIHGVTTY
+547 
-560 AINAYKNGELK
+560 
-571 DKKLI
+571 
-576 EAVEELQNV
+576 
-585 YDSILDNKSI
+585 
-595 KDEYGLTNVKE
+595 
-606 LVAELANPSF
+606 
-616 RDKLKKISIWEK
+616 
-628 LKNAIKKIFFFFSES
+628 NAIKSLLNKYLGINISDSYLEKLVNTISLHIEKSSLSQQNYGYDAMTEGDKI
-643 NVSAHTVLSDALDK
+643 
-657 FLDNYDVNLWNSYN
+657 N
-671 ITPDT
+671 IYAGT
-676 KIDDFNFDII
+676 N
-686 NNQQKQ
+686 
-692 SQTKFSTSESSSYPE
+692 
-707 RTKENADWSDITLD
+707 ENADLSNLANRPFDLEIFEGEGKVHFNSVEHAFQYIKFRLLERYLGFD
-721 FTESDKGSG
+721 ESDSKFLLSDEKLTGEDYKDNTKTYVTPKTKAKTLKQKLGGLFAIGDYDEENKLIKEHIKKILNASNGSQAKFLG
-730 GRNELTKKVAG
+730 G
-741 KKYIHFKL
+741 KKGGYIISG
-749 HSEGDNSYDADEI
+749 HSGDTFMDTIWDYGESVSEDVMKA
-762 LDAIKQAGLPT
+762 AIKASFQQNPQALQRLLATGNATLT
-773 KNIKLNIA
+773 HTQDK
-781 GSEIG
+781 G
-786 KLKEN
+786 KWGTEFPRLLM
-791 QEVYNEEIERILND
+791 EVREELRQSQPESQQQEEIDPLKISD
-805 LLTLGVTIS
+805 KTQAFGVTIDS
-814 EIRTG
+814 NLIRNYRNWL
-819 GQTGIDEAG
+819 QNNPNGIVAYRVNRQAFNTPQMVEQG
-828 IIAAQRLG
+828 IIGNPFDWQKYGTEVCLKMFYDWLVNGNNYNEPLATKEFRQAIINKLLNTQTPNILYYKELNMPSHATVLG
-836 IPNEV
+836 YLITN
-841 HTTSDYKFRD
+841 KQL
-851 KSGEDISDD
+851 ISPT
-860 EQAFKARFQQ
+860 Q

-942 FLDTLNRIASYT
+942 FLDTLNRMASHT

-997 KGKKKDEKPTIEFAN
+997 KGKKKDEKPKIEFAN
-1012 DTQKETYDNFVEKQ
+1012 DTQKETYDNFVKKQ
-1026 RELGTIIDFN
+1026 RELSTIIKFN

-1041 YLLEGIMADFSV
+1041 YLLEGVMADFSV

-1059 ALTGKRPKKETSFWF
+1059 ALTGKRPKDDTTNFWF
-1074 EVSGRLGTSHDEMLR
+1074 NVSGRLGTSHDEMLR

-1128 DAIFIT
+1128 DAVFIT

-1178 ANLSEDFEEKT
+1178 ANISEDIDEKT
-1189 VKGYN
+1189 IKGYN

-1204 ANTLGTDT
+1204 SNTLGTNA

-1224 KYTADNNNR
+1224 KYTADNNSK
-1233 YTYEKNQIKYKGKPI
+1233 YTYDGNQIKYKGKPI

-1293 QLRQEANKYHEKY
+1293 QLRQEANEYHEKY

-1313 FDDWAENDDSSEKN
+1313 FDDWAEDDDNSAKN

-1333 TRKANL
+1333 TRKASL

-1344 EKQSEIEKLTK
+1344 EKQSEIERLNK

-1375 KKNDKNDSKDK
+1375 KKNDKNDKNDSKDK
-1386 KKKTDFEVSHPL
+1386 KKKADFEVSHPL

-1426 SGSEVIPDDSWY
+1426 SGSEAIPDDSWY
-1438 AQKYGKGLHYPT
+1438 AQKYGKGLHYPIKQ
-1450 RTTAVVRGLDNA
+1450 TTAVIRGLDNA
-1462 RPVSTQRYYKKGEDY
+1462 RPVSTQRYYKKGENY

-1574 RIELQQVQQKL
+1574 RIELQQIQQKL

-1622 DVQAQN
+1622 DVQVQN
-1628 TIINDNLKKR
+1628 TIINNNLKKR

-1794 SRIEIIQTI
+1794 SRIEIIQAI

-1961 RSIEDM
+1961 RNIEDM

-2068 KLNEEALEEL
+2068 KLNEETLVKL

-2157 QNKDKINDGSKA
+2157 QNKDKINDGSKT

-2258 SKEVRNMFQHI
+2258 NKEVRNMFQHI

-2279 TNKTPVEYI
+2279 TDKTPVEYI

-2349 AVRERRNKLFE
+2349 AVRERRDKLSE
-2360 DRKIKNFDSFIK
+2360 DRKIKNFDSFIE

-2400 GSFKNTKEYRL
+2400 GSFKNTKEYKL
-2411 TKKQAENNEA
+2411 IKKQAEKSEDA
-2421 ENNEDAKKL
+2421 KEREDAKKL
-2430 LEKMQQFSD
+2430 LEKMQEFSD

-2454 DNAKLLELFKAI
+2454 DNAKLLELFKVI

-2538 TVGDTAYYKD
+2538 TIGDTAYYKD

-2603 LNTAMNN
+2603 LKTAMNN

-2618 SKQYTILKNQF
+2618 SKQYTILKKQF
-2629 KFILKTAKEINVA
+2629 KFILDTAKEINVA

-2704 IPKNGHNENLPKLKV
+2704 IPKNGYNKNLPKLKV

-2733 GAILKK
+2733 GAILKR

-2794 LQNHL
+2794 LQKHL

-2807 IDYVHEI
+2807 IDFVHEI

-2821 QQNVPSHFRDHE
+2821 QQNVPNHFRDHE

-2849 DTDENGN
+2849 DVDEDGN

-2864 KTVTVKEAKEN
+2864 KNITIKEAKEN

-2889 QVIKRFNLNSVDKRQ
+2889 QVIKRFNLDSVDKRQ

-3006 ENYPTDYDTGNYFP
+3006 ENYPTDYDTGNYLP
-3020 KGNYTSYEDYI
+3020 KGDYTSYEDYV

-3056 TRKDAEGNEYIDVE
+3056 TRKDDEGNEYIDVE
-3070 AMKEANPKLLE
+3070 AMKKANPKLLE
-3081 MISYR
+3081 MIGYR

-3127 VDKQYI
+3127 
-3133 MRYQLERVEHKDGTV
+3133 
-3148 TYKMPKSGKAYNDN
+3148 
-3162 LIISTQLAI
+3162 
-3171 LESEH
+3171 
-3176 TTRQLFT
+3176 
-3183 PGNFEEP
+3183 
-3190 KRLGYT
+3190 
-3196 IEYVQ
+3196 
-3201 SKIREAKELGEDY
+3201 
-3214 NIQEL
+3214 
-3219 YNKAATMDNDKLKD
+3219 
-3233 VVKTRSNL
+3233 
-3241 IYNNVQSQFH
+3241 
-3251 KQNMVAGQLIGIFA
+3251 
-3265 QANVSHAFLGLV
+3265 
-3277 DNTALLL
+3277 
-3284 GNSGIEFTIDNTYV
+3284 
-3298 GGEYQIDNIYSN
+3298 
-3310 DGITYQSSILASLL
+3310 
-3324 AASVDAVKDPILNLA
+3324 
-3339 NINLDTANIV
+3339 
-3349 TSMVRM
+3349 
-3355 GFSLE
+3355 
-3360 QIVLLLNQPI
+3360 
-3370 VQQLVRDLGIE
+3370 
-3381 NANNKNEGKTYH
+3381 
-3393 KDLSRIIDETIASL
+3393 
-3407 ELSKEELKDLQEI
+3407 
-3420 KITSEALINNL
+3420 
-3431 DGSDD
+3431 
-3436 ITSYMAVRIISN
+3436 
-3448 ILNISSSFSNIQ
+3448 
-3460 HMTRY
+3460 
-3465 NSISSAVG
+3465 
-3473 PTATDTMLNRI
+3473 
-3484 KDEIFKNDELLNLN
+3484 
-3498 IIEAC
+3498 
-3503 GVPIIK
+3503 
-3509 ESGEE
+3509 
-3514 VYNPILYWFREG
+3514 
-3526 ANTLERAILGENL
+3526 
-3539 IQADEDFFTSL
+3539 
-3550 KRVGNACGF
+3550 
-3559 KKGLPDD
+3559 
-3566 VARKFADFYM
+3566 KF
-3576 SYYVN
+3576 
-3581 TNPTG
+3581 
-3586 TVFDLSKERREFMI
+3586 
-3600 KDFPLYFQEIKSKYA
+3600 Q
-3615 ENPFI
+3615 
-3620 QAIILKTASTEE
+3620 
-3632 YPFLQLKTRGLGS
+3632 
-3645 EDIEDLKQG
+3645 
-3654 WATLFLNG
+3654 
-3662 GEDADLAIALVEYN
+3662 
-3676 FFRGGFGFSPK
+3676 
-3687 TFTNLIPN
+3687 
-3695 VIKYNLPNYLN
+3695 
-3706 TLNTK
+3706 
-3711 RSSMNS
+3711 
-3717 ENPESKPWTQYRM
+3717 
-3730 LVQFLLHNPEIIR
+3730 
-3743 DKYYNMNLYNPQVQE
+3743 
-3758 NGNIII
+3758 
-3764 DVIPDFSKSKSKYP
+3764 
-3778 PKIIGEFLPT
+3778 
-3788 GWIIRTPIIIID
+3788 
-3800 GKAYYVNKQSAEGV
+3800 
-3814 TDNVQITITPTD
+3814 
-3826 FLGGNGQGIEIDV
+3826 
-3839 NKMLIKSI
+3839 
-3847 YNQPKVKNNNT
+3847 
-3858 AENNRVLNEEEIK
+3858 
-3871 ILMANL
+3871 
-3877 FENEEF
+3877 
-3883 SPMVNAPS
+3883 
-3891 KGRNVAAPVIDQI
+3891 
-3904 NKALSDKDI
+3904 
-3913 KYNIHQSN
+3913 
-3921 KNRNTVR
+3921 
-3928 QVMDIIKDALKNKED
+3928 
-3943 IKEVLNSTNKT
+3943 
-3954 LDDLNLCS
+3954 C

>member
-137 RDSQGRLLAPNGKPS
+137 RDSQGKLLAPNGKPS

-167 KDWFGDWER
+167 KDWFGDWENNP
-176 ANTFNIDTIDTSKV
+176 ANASKIVDENGEPFVAYTGTQGDFNTFNSKYSKTASKGFFFTV
-190 DIEEHDKPWKND
+190 DKEVA
-202 PTKSNKTLRIYLKGQ
+202 KSYGN
-217 HEKGYFELVKDHEFG
+217 VKE
-232 MFSVH
+232 
-237 FKTTK
+237 
-242 AGAKYNSP
+242 
-250 TATESTKEDRKI
+250 
-262 LFTELIK
+262 
-269 AIPEGGMVSTWG
+269 
-281 SLSEDGVRGI
+281 
-291 DNVGRGMTKVGE
+291 
-303 REVTLKSDGS
+303 
-313 TIKIPI
+313 
-319 YQKGKGVS
+319 
-327 KVIDKNGEPLV
+327 
-338 VYHNDRILYTNFSNK
+338 
-353 LNKDNTDRIYFSPF
+353 
-367 RNKWKNFSGNEEH
+367 
-380 IVFLNIKNPY
+380 VFLNIKNLK
-390 YGNIEENNLKSFDNN
+390 EESTAIPSFDLENGKY
-405 DGLILEL
+405 DGVSYFLNEA
-412 DNIIEEY
+412 EAFVVW
-419 IIPNPNQVKSATN
+419 NPNQIKSATD

-439 KDDNIN
+439 TDDRIDRFGGQEGDKQTILESLPVKLDNNLIDEFYNNLNKDNPYHQVFKQVIDIIRANNMPINIKQDFNLQDIAIARQNGLKSVDITFNPERLLKYLMTFDKKHGREQIMRIFTHELIHSITASILESHPSWSKTRGFDAAQTKFNKEINDLYNQAKEALGQERIYGLKNAKEFISEALTNPKFQNRLAQIKSKNSSKNIFQRIVDSLVNLFNTLFKKKGININ
-445 NNQIDFFEDNTDVR
+445 NTLLEDVLR
-459 KKPQIKEDIEK
+459 V
-470 GKDYTI
+470 
-476 DKLIE
+476 
-481 LFNKY
+481 
-486 SIDKEQQELAKKV
+486 S
-499 FAVAKKLNFKVQFL
+499 
-513 VDNLGWNIAGQQ
+513 Q
-525 DYNVL
+525 DYFNYAKEGL
-530 KIARI
+530 
-535 TTLEQNK
+535 NK
-542 NKLAD
+542 DIDNFSS
-547 VLLHETIHGVTTY
+547 
-560 AINAYKNGELK
+560 KNDAFGE
-571 DKKLI
+571 
-576 EAVEELQNV
+576 
-585 YDSILDNKSI
+585 
-595 KDEYGLTNVKE
+595 
-606 LVAELANPSF
+606 
-616 RDKLKKISIWEK
+616 
-628 LKNAIKKIFFFFSES
+628 
-643 NVSAHTVLSDALDK
+643 
-657 FLDNYDVNLWNSYN
+657 
-671 ITPDT
+671 DT
-676 KIDDFNFDII
+676 KINIYAGT
-686 NNQQKQ
+686 N
-692 SQTKFSTSESSSYPE
+692 
-707 RTKENADWSDITLD
+707 ENADLSNFAERPFTIPEDFSITVPSGRDISYGTIGISNDGSNIKYRSVEAAFQGIKATYSETSYPAGTDFETLRKQGKALRIED
-721 FTESDKGSG
+721 FAKMSGSLAKQNGRKITDLDAKSWDKDSSTIMKALIKLSFEQNPQALQRLLATGNATLTHTQDREKWGTEFPRLLMEVREELRQSQPESQQQEEIDPLKISDK
-730 GRNELTKKVAG
+730 T
-741 KKYIHFKL
+741 
-749 HSEGDNSYDADEI
+749 
-762 LDAIKQAGLPT
+762 QAF
-773 KNIKLNIA
+773 
-781 GSEIG
+781 
-786 KLKEN
+786 
-791 QEVYNEEIERILND
+791 
-805 LLTLGVTIS
+805 GVTIDS
-814 EIRTG
+814 NLIRNYRNWLQNNPNG
-819 GQTGIDEAG
+819 IVAYRVNRQTFNTPQMVEQG
-828 IIAAQRLG
+828 IIGNPFDWQKYDTEVCLKMFYNWLVNG
-836 IPNEV
+836 NNYNEPLA
-841 HTTSDYKFRD
+841 TEEFR
-851 KSGEDISDD
+851 
-860 EQAFKARFQQ
+860 QA
-870 QPQTQLHTIKESV
+870 I
-883 GYKRMNVVLQDLINK
+883 INK
-898 IDESG
+898 LLNTQTPNI
-903 IKSAKAARNLYDWT
+903 LY
-917 IQANNAILDAI
+917 
-928 NKGERED
+928 
-935 ELIDLDN
+935 
-942 FLDTLNRIASYT
+942 Y
-954 PKELG
+954 KELNMPSHATILG
-959 EKAIKAIKELSKD
+959 YLITNKQLISPT
-972 FGIQQQTQSQTQQPQ
+972 QQSQTQRQKQ

-997 KGKKKDEKPTIEFAN
+997 KGKKKDEESKIEFAN

-1149 KNFLVAGTMDMIVID
+1149 KNFLVTGTMDMIVID

-1525 ISDISKDRVPEIEA
+1525 ISAISKDRVPEIEA

-1574 RIELQQVQQKL
+1574 RIELQQIQQKL

-1604 TAQYI
+1604 VAQYV

-1628 TIINDNLKKR
+1628 TIINDNLKKQ

-1675 SLFPIGPSKQIELSD
+1675 SLFPIGPSSKIELSD
-1690 DLKLIAEGMKKQ
+1690 DLKLIAESMKKQ

-1709 IKTGILQIP
+1709 VKTGTLQIP

-1754 ATIYKVSEIITKIHN
+1754 ATVYKVSEIITKIHN

-1778 GRTEGDPNVDK
+1778 GRNEGDPNVDK

-1794 SRIEIIQTI
+1794 SRIEIIQAI

-1856 NLEEIALDNNN
+1856 NLEEIALDNSN
-1867 STTSLKSDIDDLFED
+1867 STASLKSDIDNLFED

-2068 KLNEEALEEL
+2068 KLNEKALEEL

-2088 ASTASNVRG
+2088 AKTANDVRG
-2097 AIDDNTNFN
+2097 AIADNTNFN
-2106 LDKFHDT
+2106 LDKFHDI

-2349 AVRERRNKLFE
+2349 AVRERRDRLKFSE
-2360 DRKIKNFDSFIK
+2360 DKKIKNFDSFIK

-2400 GSFKNTKEYRL
+2400 GSFKNIKEYKL
-2411 TKKQAENNEA
+2411 IKKQAEKSEDA
-2421 ENNEDAKKL
+2421 KEREDAKKL

-2454 DNAKLLELFKAI
+2454 DNAKLLELFKVI

-2603 LNTAMNN
+2603 LKTAMNN

-2704 IPKNGHNENLPKLKV
+2704 IPKNGYNENLPKLKV

-2856 NNYITIDG
+2856 NNYITIDS

-3056 TRKDAEGNEYIDVE
+3056 TRKDDEGNEYIDVE

-3148 TYKMPKSGKAYNDN
+3148 TYEMPESGKAYNDN

-3233 VVKTRSNL
+3233 AVKTRSNL

-3550 KRVGNACGF
+3550 KRAGNACGF

>member
-74 MGGETIYNTEE
+74 MGGEIIYNTEE
-85 EAIVAQNKALKVF
+85 EATVAQNKALKVF
-98 DEDSVT
+98 DADSIT

-110 GKYIVRIAEP
+110 GKYIVRIAKP

-160 QVRTKEF
+160 QVRTKDF
-167 KDWFGDWER
+167 KDWFGDWENDPDN
-176 ANTFNIDTIDTSKV
+176 ASKVVDENGEPFVAYTGTQGDFNTFNSKYSKTASKGFFFTV
-190 DIEEHDKPWKND
+190 DKEVA
-202 PTKSNKTLRIYLKGQ
+202 KSYGN
-217 HEKGYFELVKDHEFG
+217 VKE
-232 MFSVH
+232 
-237 FKTTK
+237 
-242 AGAKYNSP
+242 
-250 TATESTKEDRKI
+250 
-262 LFTELIK
+262 
-269 AIPEGGMVSTWG
+269 
-281 SLSEDGVRGI
+281 
-291 DNVGRGMTKVGE
+291 
-303 REVTLKSDGS
+303 
-313 TIKIPI
+313 
-319 YQKGKGVS
+319 
-327 KVIDKNGEPLV
+327 
-338 VYHNDRILYTNFSNK
+338 
-353 LNKDNTDRIYFSPF
+353 
-367 RNKWKNFSGNEEH
+367 
-380 IVFLNIKNPY
+380 VFLNIKNLK
-390 YGNIEENNLKSFDNN
+390 EESTAIPSFDLENGKY
-405 DGLILEL
+405 DGVSYFLNEA
-412 DNIIEEY
+412 EAFVVW
-419 IIPNPNQVKSATN
+419 NPNQIKSATD

-459 KKPQIKEDIEK
+459 KKPQIKDDIEK

-525 DYNVL
+525 DYDVL

-585 YDSILDNKSI
+585 YDSILDDKSI

-616 RDKLKKISIWEK
+616 RDKLKKINIWEK
-628 LKNAIKKIFFFFSES
+628 LKNAIKKIFFFFSEGD
-643 NVSAHTVLSDALDK
+643 VSAHTVLSDALDK

-786 KLKEN
+786 KLKET
-791 QEVYNEEIERILND
+791 QERYNEEIERILND

-841 HTTSDYKFRD
+841 HATSDYKFRD
-851 KSGEDISDD
+851 KSGEDVSD
-860 EQAFKARFQQ
+860 EWAFKARFQQ
-870 QPQTQLHTIKESV
+870 QSQTQLHTIKESV

-997 KGKKKDEKPTIEFAN
+997 KGKKKDEEPKIEFAN
-1012 DTQKETYDNFVEKQ
+1012 DTQKETYNNFVEKQ

-1333 TRKANL
+1333 TRKASL

-1525 ISDISKDRVPEIEA
+1525 ISAISKDRVPEIEA

-1574 RIELQQVQQKL
+1574 RIELQQIQQKL

-1604 TAQYI
+1604 VAQYV

-1628 TIINDNLKKR
+1628 TIINDNLKKQ

-1675 SLFPIGPSKQIELSD
+1675 SLFPIGPSSKIELSD
-1690 DLKLIAEGMKKQ
+1690 DLKLIAESMKKQ

-1778 GRTEGDPNVDK
+1778 GRNEGDPNVDK

-1794 SRIEIIQTI
+1794 SRIEIIQAI

-1826 GDAPLDLYDKIDLIT
+1826 GDAPLDLYDKIDLIIE
-1841 KNWDAFIDLG
+1841 NWDAFIDLG

-1856 NLEEIALDNNN
+1856 NLEEIALDNSN
-1867 STTSLKSDIDDLFED
+1867 STASLKSDIDNLFED

-1940 IGKHLNAQEAAAK
+1940 IGKHLNVQEAAAK

-2134 FSIKNNINTL
+2134 FSIKNNIKTL
-2144 NKKLKYL
+2144 SNKLKFL
-2151 ISNGIE
+2151 IKGIE
-2157 QNKDKINDGSKA
+2157 ENRDKINDGGKA

-2349 AVRERRNKLFE
+2349 AVRERRNKLSEDE
-2360 DRKIKNFDSFIK
+2360 DRKIKNFDSFIE

-2411 TKKQAENNEA
+2411 IKKQAEKSEDA
-2421 ENNEDAKKL
+2421 KEREDAKKL

-2454 DNAKLLELFKAI
+2454 DNAKLLELFKVI

-2629 KFILKTAKEINVA
+2629 KFILKTAKKINVA

-2704 IPKNGHNENLPKLKV
+2704 IPKNGYNENLPKLKV

-2856 NNYITIDG
+2856 NNYITVDS
-2864 KTVTVKEAKEN
+2864 KTVTVKEAKKN

-3118 TWLSGSDFD
+3118 TWLSGSDYD

-3148 TYKMPKSGKAYNDN
+3148 TYEMPESGKAYNDN

-3176 TTRQLFT
+3176 ITRQLFT

-3233 VVKTRSNL
+3233 AVKTRSNL